1 MTHRFRFTCTRLLP
15 ACALA
20 ALLVGPPGF
29 APSANAADVT
39 YPGSNLD
46 KGPLWNIDNSLF
58 PAGSLSDNVVTINS
72 GNVGGDVYG
81 NDVDAAF
88 SPVSNNTVILSGGSV
103 GGDILGG
110 ANNGAVTDNNVSI
123 SGFGS
128 VLGSVYGGYGAAE
141 GTVNGND
148 VSISDSGSV
157 TGNVLGG
164 YSRSVNSHVIGN
176 TVTISGGTVRDIYGG
191 QSGKGNA
198 LNNRVTLDGAASQT
212 NVIYGG
218 RVEQGTARENAVVMK
233 NGSVTLGIFGGI
245 ATADGGQ
252 AQDNHVTMSGG
263 SVGEHLI
270 GGYVQ
275 NGSGAATGNSVIFN
289 GGSVTENVY
298 GGRSVNGPAQN
309 NSVTMTNGSAN
320 WLLGGYSNSGDAS
333 GNRVEVSGGTLSGGV
348 NGGETTSGNATGNSV
363 DFSNVTATYVQGGYS
378 GSGSATGNSLAL
390 HSGTVQNNAF
400 GGYVDSGS
408 GEASDNSV
416 TFNGGS
422 VTNNIYGGMSAA
434 GLAQNN
440 SVTMTNGSAKWLLG
454 GYSANGNVI
463 GNSVTF
469 NGGSVTNNIYGGMS
483 AAGLA
488 QNNSVTMTNGSAKWL
503 LGGYSA
509 NGNVIGNS
517 VNVSGGTLTG
527 VSGGESN
534 SGSATGNIVSISSG
548 TVQSNV
554 NGGFVAS
561 GSGKATG
568 NIVNISGNADLST
581 ATVAGG
587 ISSSDAFTGNTLN
600 KNSDAA
606 VHIARNF
613 ASVNFGYSGNANIGE
628 LDSTPT
634 GSALSGVTVNT
645 NANNVS
651 FDGVIS
657 GSGPITKT
665 GAGTLILS
673 GTNTYSGGTTISAGT
688 LSIGSDTNIGSGTNT
703 IGNKGTLL
711 LSGNGTYT
719 NDWTLSGAGSAIA
732 TDNNNTLS
740 GVLSGNGGLT
750 KTGAGT
756 LTLTGN
762 NTYAGGTAINDG
774 TLKGNIASGTD
785 LSIAASAIY
794 DGDNKARS
802 VGGLNG
808 GGKIL
813 NTDGL
818 TVQSGDFAG
827 IIDNSNTSLL
837 KNGAGTLT
845 LTGNNAYTG
854 STTISEGTLKGNI
867 ASGTDLSIAAS
878 AIYDGDNK
886 ARSVGGLNGGGK
898 ILNTSGLTV
907 QSGTFGGVI
916 DNSNTSLIKTGAGT
930 LTLTGN
936 NAYTGGTTISEGTL
950 KGNIASGTDLSIAA
964 SATYDGDNKARS
976 VGDLNGGGN
985 IFNTD
990 GLTVQSGTFDGVI
1003 DNSNTSLTKTGAG
1016 TLTLTGNNA
1025 YTGSTTISEGT
1036 LKGNIASG
1044 TDLSI
1049 AASATYDGANKAR
1062 SVGGLNGGGKILNTD
1077 GLTVQS
1083 GTFGGVIGNS
1093 NTSLIKTGAGTL
1105 TLTGTNAYTGS
1116 TTISEGTL
1124 KGNIASGT
1132 DLSIADSATYDGDN
1146 KARSVGGLNGAG
1158 NILNTDG
1165 LTVQSGDFAG
1175 SIDNSNS
1182 GLTKTGA
1189 GTLTLSGTNTYTG
1202 MTTVRSGTLALGSD
1216 LTSNQLT
1223 LYGGT
1228 VFDRGSHNHSLDNG
1242 ILSVNGANGQ
1252 SAMYKGDL
1260 SARNATLNFIS
1271 PVHPTQP
1278 LLRVTGDADVS
1289 GSACNVGLAGG
1300 TSLASGSTL
1309 TLLEVDPDKTLTAN
1323 NLQRGNGIVQ
1333 IGSTVAHDI
1342 TADVNLDPT
1351 TRRLNAVTAQV
1362 SPGRATDQSKAL
1374 SEGFLGGLALNLQGA
1389 DLVAGRGMDSAVR
1402 ASSGTDDAERH
1413 GFAGFGA
1420 LSGGSLRYNTGSH
1433 LDMNSLSLLTGLAW
1447 GIDLAPGRLTL
1458 GAFFEYG
1465 NGSYDTHNS
1474 FTNAASV
1481 DGDGNAY
1488 YLGGGILA
1496 RMDFVNIGP
1505 GRFYAEASGRA
1516 GKTHNEYDSSD
1527 LRDAAGRKADYDSS
1541 SPYYGLHFGTGYV
1554 WNINDAATLD
1564 LYGKYF
1570 WTRQQGDSVGLST
1583 GEHLS
1588 FDDINSSRLRFGGRF
1603 AYILNEH
1610 VAPYIGAAW
1619 EHEFD
1624 GKARAKTNGF
1634 DIDAP
1639 NLRGNTGIGE
1649 LGLSLTPSADLPLTI
1664 DLGVQGYTGKHEG
1677 VTGSLMVKWEF

>member
-46 KGPLWNIDNSLF
+46 KGPLWNIGNSLF

-320 WLLGGYSNSGDAS
+320 WLLGGYSDSGDVS
-333 GNRVEVSGGTLSGGV
+333 GNSVNVSGGTLSGGV

-463 GNSVTF
+463 GNSV
-469 NGGSVTNNIYGGMS
+469 
-483 AAGLA
+483 
-488 QNNSVTMTNGSAKWL
+488 
-503 LGGYSA
+503 
-509 NGNVIGNS
+509 
-517 VNVSGGTLTG
+517 NVSGGTLTG

-534 SGSATGNIVSISSG
+534 SGSATGNIVSISGG

-568 NIVNISGNADLST
+568 NIVNISGNADLSG
-581 ATVAGG
+581 AVVAGG
-587 ISSSDAFTGNTLN
+587 SSPDGDAFTDNTLN

-606 VHIARNF
+606 VHLARNF
-613 ASVNFGYSGNANIGE
+613 ASVNFGYSGTANIGE

-657 GSGPITKT
+657 GSGSITKT

-756 LTLTGN
+756 LTL
-762 NTYAGGTAINDG
+762 
-774 TLKGNIASGTD
+774 
-785 LSIAASAIY
+785 
-794 DGDNKARS
+794 
-802 VGGLNG
+802 
-808 GGKIL
+808 
-813 NTDGL
+813 
-818 TVQSGDFAG
+818 
-827 IIDNSNTSLL
+827 
-837 KNGAGTLT
+837 
-845 LTGNNAYTG
+845 
-854 STTISEGTLKGNI
+854 
-867 ASGTDLSIAAS
+867 
-878 AIYDGDNK
+878 
-886 ARSVGGLNGGGK
+886 
-898 ILNTSGLTV
+898 
-907 QSGTFGGVI
+907 
-916 DNSNTSLIKTGAGT
+916 
-930 LTLTGN
+930 
-936 NAYTGGTTISEGTL
+936 
-950 KGNIASGTDLSIAA
+950 
-964 SATYDGDNKARS
+964 
-976 VGDLNGGGN
+976 
-985 IFNTD
+985 
-990 GLTVQSGTFDGVI
+990 
-1003 DNSNTSLTKTGAG
+1003 
-1016 TLTLTGNNA
+1016 
-1025 YTGSTTISEGT
+1025 
-1036 LKGNIASG
+1036 
-1044 TDLSI
+1044 
-1049 AASATYDGANKAR
+1049 
-1062 SVGGLNGGGKILNTD
+1062 
-1077 GLTVQS
+1077 
-1083 GTFGGVIGNS
+1083 
-1093 NTSLIKTGAGTL
+1093 
-1105 TLTGTNAYTGS
+1105 
-1116 TTISEGTL
+1116 
-1124 KGNIASGT
+1124 
-1132 DLSIADSATYDGDN
+1132 
-1146 KARSVGGLNGAG
+1146 
-1158 NILNTDG
+1158 
-1165 LTVQSGDFAG
+1165 
-1175 SIDNSNS
+1175 
-1182 GLTKTGA
+1182 
-1189 GTLTLSGTNTYTG
+1189 SGTNTYTG
-1202 MTTVRSGTLALGSD
+1202 MTTVRSGTLALGSE

-1242 ILSVNGANGQ
+1242 ILSVNGVNGQ

-1278 LLRVTGDADVS
+1278 LLRVTGDTDVS

-1342 TADVNLDPT
+1342 NADVNLDPT
-1351 TRRLNAVTAQV
+1351 TRRLNALTAQV

-1413 GFAGFGA
+1413 DFAGFGA

>member
-148 VSISDSGSV
+148 VSIFDSGSV

-198 LNNRVTLDGAASQT
+198 LNNSVTLDGAVSQA

-320 WLLGGYSNSGDAS
+320 WLLGGYSDSGDVS
-333 GNRVEVSGGTLSGGV
+333 GNSVNVSGGTLSGGV

-463 GNSVTF
+463 GNS
-469 NGGSVTNNIYGGMS
+469 I
-483 AAGLA
+483 
-488 QNNSVTMTNGSAKWL
+488 
-503 LGGYSA
+503 
-509 NGNVIGNS
+509 
-517 VNVSGGTLTG
+517 NVSGGTLTG

-534 SGSATGNIVSISSG
+534 SGSATGNIVSISGG

-657 GSGPITKT
+657 GSGSITKA

-750 KTGAGT
+750 K
-756 LTLTGN
+756 
-762 NTYAGGTAINDG
+762 
-774 TLKGNIASGTD
+774 K
-785 LSIAASAIY
+785 
-794 DGDNKARS
+794 
-802 VGGLNG
+802 G
-808 GGKIL
+808 GGI
-813 NTDGL
+813 
-818 TVQSGDFAG
+818 
-827 IIDNSNTSLL
+827 
-837 KNGAGTLT
+837 LT

-898 ILNTSGLTV
+898 ILNT
-907 QSGTFGGVI
+907 
-916 DNSNTSLIKTGAGT
+916 
-930 LTLTGN
+930 
-936 NAYTGGTTISEGTL
+936 
-950 KGNIASGTDLSIAA
+950 
-964 SATYDGDNKARS
+964 
-976 VGDLNGGGN
+976 
-985 IFNTD
+985 
-990 GLTVQSGTFDGVI
+990 
-1003 DNSNTSLTKTGAG
+1003 
-1016 TLTLTGNNA
+1016 
-1025 YTGSTTISEGT
+1025 
-1036 LKGNIASG
+1036 
-1044 TDLSI
+1044 
-1049 AASATYDGANKAR
+1049 
-1062 SVGGLNGGGKILNTD
+1062 
-1077 GLTVQS
+1077 
-1083 GTFGGVIGNS
+1083 
-1093 NTSLIKTGAGTL
+1093 
-1105 TLTGTNAYTGS
+1105 
-1116 TTISEGTL
+1116 
-1124 KGNIASGT
+1124 
-1132 DLSIADSATYDGDN
+1132 
-1146 KARSVGGLNGAG
+1146 
-1158 NILNTDG
+1158 DG

-1175 SIDNSNS
+1175 IIDNRNTS
-1182 GLTKTGA
+1182 LTKTGA

-1228 VFDRGSHNHSLDNG
+1228 VFDRGSHNHNLDNG
-1242 ILSVNGANGQ
+1242 ILSVNGANSQ
-1252 SAMYKGDL
+1252 NAMYKGDL
-1260 SARNATLNFIS
+1260 SAWNATLNFIY

-1289 GSACNVGLAGG
+1289 GSTYNVGLSGG
-1300 TSLASGSTL
+1300 TSLAAGSTL
-1309 TLLEVDPDKTLTAN
+1309 TLLEVGAGKMLTAN
-1323 NLQRGNGIVQ
+1323 NLRKGGGIVQ

-1342 TADVNLDPT
+1342 TTDVALDPT
-1351 TRRLNAVTAQV
+1351 TGRLNAVTAQV

-1374 SEGFLGGLALNLQGA
+1374 PKGFLGGLALNLQGA

-1624 GKARAKTNGF
+1624 GKARARTNGF

-1649 LGLSLTPSADLPLTI
+1649 LGLSLTPSADLPLTV

>member
-1 MTHRFRFTCTRLLP
+1 M
-15 ACALA
+15 
-20 ALLVGPPGF
+20 
-29 APSANAADVT
+29 
-39 YPGSNLD
+39 
-46 KGPLWNIDNSLF
+46 
-58 PAGSLSDNVVTINS
+58 VTINS

-198 LNNRVTLDGAASQT
+198 LNNRVTLDGAASQA

-275 NGSGAATGNSVIFN
+275 NGNGAATGNSVIFN

-309 NSVTMTNGSAN
+309 NSVTMTNGSAK

-378 GSGSATGNSLAL
+378 GSGSATGNSLAIR
-390 HSGTVQNNAF
+390 SGTVQNNAF

-408 GEASDNSV
+408 GEAS
-416 TFNGGS
+416 
-422 VTNNIYGGMSAA
+422 
-434 GLAQNN
+434 
-440 SVTMTNGSAKWLLG
+440 
-454 GYSANGNVI
+454 

-534 SGSATGNIVSISSG
+534 SGSATGNIVSISGG

-568 NIVNISGNADLST
+568 NIVNISGNADLSG
-581 ATVAGG
+581 AVVAGG
-587 ISSSDAFTGNTLN
+587 SSPDGDAFTDNTLN

-606 VHIARNF
+606 VHLARNF
-613 ASVNFGYSGNANIGE
+613 ASVNFGYSGTANIGE

-657 GSGPITKT
+657 GSGSITKT

-756 LTLTGN
+756 LTL
-762 NTYAGGTAINDG
+762 
-774 TLKGNIASGTD
+774 
-785 LSIAASAIY
+785 
-794 DGDNKARS
+794 
-802 VGGLNG
+802 
-808 GGKIL
+808 
-813 NTDGL
+813 
-818 TVQSGDFAG
+818 
-827 IIDNSNTSLL
+827 
-837 KNGAGTLT
+837 
-845 LTGNNAYTG
+845 
-854 STTISEGTLKGNI
+854 
-867 ASGTDLSIAAS
+867 
-878 AIYDGDNK
+878 
-886 ARSVGGLNGGGK
+886 
-898 ILNTSGLTV
+898 
-907 QSGTFGGVI
+907 
-916 DNSNTSLIKTGAGT
+916 
-930 LTLTGN
+930 
-936 NAYTGGTTISEGTL
+936 
-950 KGNIASGTDLSIAA
+950 
-964 SATYDGDNKARS
+964 
-976 VGDLNGGGN
+976 
-985 IFNTD
+985 
-990 GLTVQSGTFDGVI
+990 
-1003 DNSNTSLTKTGAG
+1003 
-1016 TLTLTGNNA
+1016 
-1025 YTGSTTISEGT
+1025 
-1036 LKGNIASG
+1036 
-1044 TDLSI
+1044 
-1049 AASATYDGANKAR
+1049 
-1062 SVGGLNGGGKILNTD
+1062 
-1077 GLTVQS
+1077 
-1083 GTFGGVIGNS
+1083 
-1093 NTSLIKTGAGTL
+1093 
-1105 TLTGTNAYTGS
+1105 
-1116 TTISEGTL
+1116 
-1124 KGNIASGT
+1124 
-1132 DLSIADSATYDGDN
+1132 
-1146 KARSVGGLNGAG
+1146 
-1158 NILNTDG
+1158 
-1165 LTVQSGDFAG
+1165 
-1175 SIDNSNS
+1175 
-1182 GLTKTGA
+1182 
-1189 GTLTLSGTNTYTG
+1189 SGTNTYTG
-1202 MTTVRSGTLALGSD
+1202 MTTVRSGTLALGSE

-1242 ILSVNGANGQ
+1242 ILSVNGVNGQ

-1278 LLRVTGDADVS
+1278 LLRVTGDTDVS
-1289 GSACNVGLAGG
+1289 GSAYNVGLSGG
-1300 TSLASGSTL
+1300 TSLAAGSTL
-1309 TLLEVDPDKTLTAN
+1309 TLLEVGAGKMLTAN
-1323 NLQRGNGIVQ
+1323 NLRKGGGIVQ

-1342 TADVNLDPT
+1342 TTDVALDPT
-1351 TRRLNAVTAQV
+1351 TGRLSAVTAQV

-1624 GKARAKTNGF
+1624 GKARARTNGF

-1649 LGLSLTPSADLPLTI
+1649 LGLSLTPSADLPLTV

>member
-39 YPGSNLD
+39 YPGSSLD
-46 KGPLWNIDNSLF
+46 KSPLWQAINDCLF
-58 PAGSLSDNVVTINS
+58 PAGSLSDNNVTINS
-72 GNVGGDVYG
+72 GNVNGDVYG

-110 ANNGAVTDNNVSI
+110 ANNGAVTGNKVSI

-141 GTVNGND
+141 GTVSGNN
-148 VSISDSGSV
+148 VSIFDSGSV
-157 TGNVLGG
+157 NRNVLGG

-198 LNNRVTLDGAASQT
+198 LNNSVTLDGAASQA

-309 NSVTMTNGSAN
+309 NSVTMTNGSAK

-333 GNRVEVSGGTLSGGV
+333 GNSVNVSGGTLSGGV

-378 GSGSATGNSLAL
+378 GSGSATGNSLAIR
-390 HSGTVQNNAF
+390 SGTVQNNAF

-408 GEASDNSV
+408 GEAS
-416 TFNGGS
+416 
-422 VTNNIYGGMSAA
+422 
-434 GLAQNN
+434 
-440 SVTMTNGSAKWLLG
+440 
-454 GYSANGNVI
+454 

-488 QNNSVTMTNGSAKWL
+488 QSNSVIMTNGSANWL
-503 LGGYSA
+503 LGGYSDS
-509 NGNVIGNS
+509 GDVSGNS

-534 SGSATGNIVSISSG
+534 SGSATGNIVSISGG

-568 NIVNISGNADLST
+568 NIVNISGNTDLST

-613 ASVNFGYSGNANIGE
+613 ASVIFGYSGTANIGE

-657 GSGPITKT
+657 GSGSITKA

-688 LSIGSDTNIGSGTNT
+688 LSIVSDTNIGSGTNT
-703 IGNKGTLL
+703 IGTKGTLL

-750 KTGAGT
+750 KTGTGT

-785 LSIAASAIY
+785 LSIAAGAIY

-802 VGGLNG
+802 VDGLNG
-808 GGKIL
+808 GGKLL
-813 NTDGL
+813 NTSGL

-827 IIDNSNTSLL
+827 IIDNSNTS
-837 KNGAGTLT
+837 
-845 LTGNNAYTG
+845 
-854 STTISEGTLKGNI
+854 
-867 ASGTDLSIAAS
+867 
-878 AIYDGDNK
+878 
-886 ARSVGGLNGGGK
+886 
-898 ILNTSGLTV
+898 
-907 QSGTFGGVI
+907 
-916 DNSNTSLIKTGAGT
+916 
-930 LTLTGN
+930 
-936 NAYTGGTTISEGTL
+936 
-950 KGNIASGTDLSIAA
+950 
-964 SATYDGDNKARS
+964 
-976 VGDLNGGGN
+976 
-985 IFNTD
+985 
-990 GLTVQSGTFDGVI
+990 
-1003 DNSNTSLTKTGAG
+1003 
-1016 TLTLTGNNA
+1016 
-1025 YTGSTTISEGT
+1025 
-1036 LKGNIASG
+1036 
-1044 TDLSI
+1044 
-1049 AASATYDGANKAR
+1049 
-1062 SVGGLNGGGKILNTD
+1062 
-1077 GLTVQS
+1077 
-1083 GTFGGVIGNS
+1083 
-1093 NTSLIKTGAGTL
+1093 
-1105 TLTGTNAYTGS
+1105 
-1116 TTISEGTL
+1116 
-1124 KGNIASGT
+1124 
-1132 DLSIADSATYDGDN
+1132 
-1146 KARSVGGLNGAG
+1146 
-1158 NILNTDG
+1158 
-1165 LTVQSGDFAG
+1165 
-1175 SIDNSNS
+1175 
-1182 GLTKTGA
+1182 LTKTGA

-1624 GKARAKTNGF
+1624 GKARATTNGF

-1639 NLRGNTGIGE
+1639 NLHGNTGIGE
-1649 LGLSLTPSADLPLTI
+1649 LGISLTPSADLPLTI

>member
-110 ANNGAVTDNNVSI
+110 ANNGAVTDNNVAI

-148 VSISDSGSV
+148 VSIFDSGSV

-263 SVGEHLI
+263 AVGEHLI

-320 WLLGGYSNSGDAS
+320 WLLGGYSDSGDVS
-333 GNRVEVSGGTLSGGV
+333 GNSVNVSGGTLSGGV

-378 GSGSATGNSLAL
+378 GSGSATGNSLAIR
-390 HSGTVQNNAF
+390 SGTVQNNAF

-408 GEASDNSV
+408 GEASGNSV

-422 VTNNIYGGMSAA
+422 VANNIYGGMSAA
-434 GLAQNN
+434 GLVQSN
-440 SVTMTNGSAKWLLG
+440 SVIMTNGSAKWLLG
-454 GYSANGNVI
+454 GYS
-463 GNSVTF
+463 NSGDV
-469 NGGSVTNNIYGGMS
+469 S
-483 AAGLA
+483 
-488 QNNSVTMTNGSAKWL
+488 
-503 LGGYSA
+503 
-509 NGNVIGNS
+509 GNS

-534 SGSATGNIVSISSG
+534 SGSATGNIVSISGG

-657 GSGPITKT
+657 GSGSITKT

-785 LSIAASAIY
+785 LSIAASATY

-827 IIDNSNTSLL
+827 IIDNSNTSLT
-837 KNGAGTLT
+837 KTGAGTLT

-854 STTISEGTLKGNI
+854 STTIS
-867 ASGTDLSIAAS
+867 D
-878 AIYDGDNK
+878 
-886 ARSVGGLNGGGK
+886 
-898 ILNTSGLTV
+898 
-907 QSGTFGGVI
+907 
-916 DNSNTSLIKTGAGT
+916 
-930 LTLTGN
+930 
-936 NAYTGGTTISEGTL
+936 GTL

-976 VGDLNGGGN
+976 VGGLNGGGK
-985 IFNTD
+985 ILNTD
-990 GLTVQSGTFDGVI
+990 GLTVQNGTFGGVI

-1016 TLTLTGNNA
+1016 TLTLTRNNA
-1025 YTGSTTISEGT
+1025 YTGGTTISEGT

-1049 AASATYDGANKAR
+1049 AASTTYDGDNKAR
-1062 SVGGLNGGGKILNTD
+1062 SVGDLNGGGNILNTDGLTVQSGTFGGVIGNSNTSLIKTGAGTLTLTGTNAYTGGTTISEGTLKGNIASGTDLSIAASTTYDGDNKARSVGDLNGGGNILNTD

-1351 TRRLNAVTAQV
+1351 IGRLSAVTAQV

>member
-46 KGPLWNIDNSLF
+46 KGPLWNIGNSLF

-320 WLLGGYSNSGDAS
+320 WLLGGYSNSGDVS
-333 GNRVEVSGGTLSGGV
+333 GNSVNVSGGTLSGGV

-378 GSGSATGNSLAL
+378 GSGSATGNSLAIR
-390 HSGTVQNNAF
+390 SGTVQNNAF

-408 GEASDNSV
+408 GEASGNSV

-422 VTNNIYGGMSAA
+422 VANNIYGGMSAA
-434 GLAQNN
+434 GLVQSN
-440 SVTMTNGSAKWLLG
+440 SVIMTNGSAKWLLG
-454 GYSANGNVI
+454 GYS
-463 GNSVTF
+463 NSGDV
-469 NGGSVTNNIYGGMS
+469 S
-483 AAGLA
+483 
-488 QNNSVTMTNGSAKWL
+488 
-503 LGGYSA
+503 
-509 NGNVIGNS
+509 GNS

-534 SGSATGNIVSISSG
+534 SGSATGNIVSISGG

-657 GSGPITKT
+657 GSGSITKA

-756 LTLTGN
+756 LTL
-762 NTYAGGTAINDG
+762 
-774 TLKGNIASGTD
+774 
-785 LSIAASAIY
+785 
-794 DGDNKARS
+794 
-802 VGGLNG
+802 
-808 GGKIL
+808 
-813 NTDGL
+813 
-818 TVQSGDFAG
+818 
-827 IIDNSNTSLL
+827 
-837 KNGAGTLT
+837 
-845 LTGNNAYTG
+845 
-854 STTISEGTLKGNI
+854 
-867 ASGTDLSIAAS
+867 
-878 AIYDGDNK
+878 
-886 ARSVGGLNGGGK
+886 
-898 ILNTSGLTV
+898 
-907 QSGTFGGVI
+907 
-916 DNSNTSLIKTGAGT
+916 
-930 LTLTGN
+930 
-936 NAYTGGTTISEGTL
+936 
-950 KGNIASGTDLSIAA
+950 
-964 SATYDGDNKARS
+964 
-976 VGDLNGGGN
+976 
-985 IFNTD
+985 
-990 GLTVQSGTFDGVI
+990 
-1003 DNSNTSLTKTGAG
+1003 
-1016 TLTLTGNNA
+1016 
-1025 YTGSTTISEGT
+1025 
-1036 LKGNIASG
+1036 
-1044 TDLSI
+1044 
-1049 AASATYDGANKAR
+1049 
-1062 SVGGLNGGGKILNTD
+1062 
-1077 GLTVQS
+1077 
-1083 GTFGGVIGNS
+1083 
-1093 NTSLIKTGAGTL
+1093 
-1105 TLTGTNAYTGS
+1105 
-1116 TTISEGTL
+1116 
-1124 KGNIASGT
+1124 
-1132 DLSIADSATYDGDN
+1132 
-1146 KARSVGGLNGAG
+1146 
-1158 NILNTDG
+1158 
-1165 LTVQSGDFAG
+1165 
-1175 SIDNSNS
+1175 
-1182 GLTKTGA
+1182 
-1189 GTLTLSGTNTYTG
+1189 SGTNTYTG

-1228 VFDRGSHNHSLDNG
+1228 VFDRGSHNHNLDNG

-1252 SAMYKGDL
+1252 NAMYKGDL

-1271 PVHPTQP
+1271 PVQPTQP

-1289 GSACNVGLAGG
+1289 GSAYNVGLSGG
-1300 TSLASGSTL
+1300 TSLAAGSTL
-1309 TLLEVDPDKTLTAN
+1309 TLLEVGAGKMLTAN
-1323 NLQRGNGIVQ
+1323 NLRKGGGIVQ

-1342 TADVNLDPT
+1342 TTDVALDPT
-1351 TRRLNAVTAQV
+1351 TGRLSAVTAQV

-1624 GKARAKTNGF
+1624 GKARARTNGF

>member
-1 MTHRFRFTCTRLLP
+1 M
-15 ACALA
+15 
-20 ALLVGPPGF
+20 
-29 APSANAADVT
+29 
-39 YPGSNLD
+39 
-46 KGPLWNIDNSLF
+46 
-58 PAGSLSDNVVTINS
+58 
-72 GNVGGDVYG
+72 
-81 NDVDAAF
+81 
-88 SPVSNNTVILSGGSV
+88 
-103 GGDILGG
+103 
-110 ANNGAVTDNNVSI
+110 
-123 SGFGS
+123 
-128 VLGSVYGGYGAAE
+128 
-141 GTVNGND
+141 
-148 VSISDSGSV
+148 
-157 TGNVLGG
+157 
-164 YSRSVNSHVIGN
+164 
-176 TVTISGGTVRDIYGG
+176 
-191 QSGKGNA
+191 
-198 LNNRVTLDGAASQT
+198 
-212 NVIYGG
+212 
-218 RVEQGTARENAVVMK
+218 
-233 NGSVTLGIFGGI
+233 
-245 ATADGGQ
+245 
-252 AQDNHVTMSGG
+252 
-263 SVGEHLI
+263 
-270 GGYVQ
+270 
-275 NGSGAATGNSVIFN
+275 
-289 GGSVTENVY
+289 
-298 GGRSVNGPAQN
+298 
-309 NSVTMTNGSAN
+309 
-320 WLLGGYSNSGDAS
+320 
-333 GNRVEVSGGTLSGGV
+333 
-348 NGGETTSGNATGNSV
+348 
-363 DFSNVTATYVQGGYS
+363 
-378 GSGSATGNSLAL
+378 
-390 HSGTVQNNAF
+390 
-400 GGYVDSGS
+400 DSGS

-463 GNSVTF
+463 GNS
-469 NGGSVTNNIYGGMS
+469 I
-483 AAGLA
+483 
-488 QNNSVTMTNGSAKWL
+488 
-503 LGGYSA
+503 
-509 NGNVIGNS
+509 
-517 VNVSGGTLTG
+517 NVSG
-527 VSGGESN
+527 
-534 SGSATGNIVSISSG
+534 G

-657 GSGPITKT
+657 GSGSITKA

-673 GTNTYSGGTTISAGT
+673 GTNTYSDGTTISAGT

-785 LSIAASAIY
+785 LSIADSAIY

-808 GGKIL
+808 AGKIL
-813 NTDGL
+813 NTNGL

-867 ASGTDLSIAAS
+867 ASGTDLSIVDNAT
-878 AIYDGDNK
+878 YDGDNK
-886 ARSVGGLNGGGK
+886 ARSVGGLNGGG
-898 ILNTSGLTV
+898 N
-907 QSGTFGGVI
+907 
-916 DNSNTSLIKTGAGT
+916 
-930 LTLTGN
+930 
-936 NAYTGGTTISEGTL
+936 
-950 KGNIASGTDLSIAA
+950 
-964 SATYDGDNKARS
+964 
-976 VGDLNGGGN
+976 
-985 IFNTD
+985 
-990 GLTVQSGTFDGVI
+990 
-1003 DNSNTSLTKTGAG
+1003 
-1016 TLTLTGNNA
+1016 
-1025 YTGSTTISEGT
+1025 
-1036 LKGNIASG
+1036 
-1044 TDLSI
+1044 
-1049 AASATYDGANKAR
+1049 
-1062 SVGGLNGGGKILNTD
+1062 ILNTD

-1132 DLSIADSATYDGDN
+1132 DLSIADSAIYDGDN
-1146 KARSVGGLNGAG
+1146 KARSVGGLNGGGNIFNTDGLTVQSGTFGGVIDNSNTSLIKTGAG
-1158 NILNTDG
+1158 TLTLTGNNAYTGGTTINAGTLKGNIASGTDLSIAASAIYDGDNKARSVGGLNGGGKILNTDG

-1175 SIDNSNS
+1175 SIDNSNTS
-1182 GLTKTGA
+1182 LTKTGA

-1202 MTTVRSGTLALGSD
+1202 MTTVRSGTLALGSE

-1242 ILSVNGANGQ
+1242 ILSVNGVNGQ

-1278 LLRVTGDADVS
+1278 LLRVTGDTDVS

-1309 TLLEVDPDKTLTAN
+1309 PLLEVDPDKTLTAN

-1342 TADVNLDPT
+1342 NADVNLDPT
-1351 TRRLNAVTAQV
+1351 TRRLNALTAQV

-1374 SEGFLGGLALNLQGA
+1374 PEGFLGGLALNLQGA

-1496 RMDFVNIGP
+1496 RMDFVNTGP

-1624 GKARAKTNGF
+1624 GKARARTNGF

-1649 LGLSLTPSADLPLTI
+1649 LGLSLTPSADLPLTV

>member
-148 VSISDSGSV
+148 VSIFDSGSV

-198 LNNRVTLDGAASQT
+198 LNNSVTLDGAASQA

-263 SVGEHLI
+263 AVGEHLI

-309 NSVTMTNGSAN
+309 NSVTMTNGSAK

-463 GNSVTF
+463 GNSV
-469 NGGSVTNNIYGGMS
+469 NI
-483 AAGLA
+483 
-488 QNNSVTMTNGSAKWL
+488 
-503 LGGYSA
+503 
-509 NGNVIGNS
+509 
-517 VNVSGGTLTG
+517 SGGTLTG

-534 SGSATGNIVSISSG
+534 SGSATGNIVSISGG

-657 GSGPITKT
+657 GSGSITKT

-688 LSIGSDTNIGSGTNT
+688 LKGNIASGTDLS
-703 IGNKGTLL
+703 IADSAIYDGDNKARSVGGL
-711 LSGNGTYT
+711 N
-719 NDWTLSGAGSAIA
+719 GAGKIL
-732 TDNNNTLS
+732 NT
-740 GVLSGNGGLT
+740 NGLT
-750 KTGAGT
+750 VQSGDFAGIIDNSNTSLLKNGAGT

-762 NTYAGGTAINDG
+762 NAYTGSTTISEG
-774 TLKGNIASGTD
+774 TLKGSIASGTD

-827 IIDNSNTSLL
+827 IIDNSNTSLT
-837 KNGAGTLT
+837 KTGAGTLT

-854 STTISEGTLKGNI
+854 STTISDGTLKGNI
-867 ASGTDLSIAAS
+867 ASGTDLSIADS
-878 AIYDGDNK
+878 ATYDGDNK
-886 ARSVGGLNGGGK
+886 ARSVGGLNGDGK
-898 ILNTSGLTV
+898 ILNTDGLTV
-907 QSGTFGGVI
+907 QNGTFGGVI
-916 DNSNTSLIKTGAGT
+916 DNSNTSLTKTGAGT
-930 LTLTGN
+930 LTLTRN

-950 KGNIASGTDLSIAA
+950 KGNIASGTDLSIVDN
-964 SATYDGDNKARS
+964 ATYDGDNKARS
-976 VGDLNGGGN
+976 VGGLNGGGN
-985 IFNTD
+985 
-990 GLTVQSGTFDGVI
+990 
-1003 DNSNTSLTKTGAG
+1003 
-1016 TLTLTGNNA
+1016 
-1025 YTGSTTISEGT
+1025 
-1036 LKGNIASG
+1036 
-1044 TDLSI
+1044 
-1049 AASATYDGANKAR
+1049 
-1062 SVGGLNGGGKILNTD
+1062 ILNTD

-1105 TLTGTNAYTGS
+1105 TLTGTNAYTGG

-1132 DLSIADSATYDGDN
+1132 DLSIADSATYDGAN
-1146 KARSVGGLNGAG
+1146 KARSVGGLNGG
-1158 NILNTDG
+1158 GKILNTNG

-1175 SIDNSNS
+1175 IIDNSNTS
-1182 GLTKTGA
+1182 LLKTGA

-1252 SAMYKGDL
+1252 SSMYKGDL

-1433 LDMNSLSLLTGLAW
+1433 LDMNSLSLLTGLSW

-1624 GKARAKTNGF
+1624 GKARATTNGF

-1639 NLRGNTGIGE
+1639 NLHGNTGIGE
-1649 LGLSLTPSADLPLTI
+1649 LGISLTPSADLPLTV
-1664 DLGVQGYTGKHEG
+1664 DLGVQGYTGKREG

>member
-20 ALLVGPPGF
+20 ALLAGPPGF
-29 APSANAADVT
+29 APSANAADIT
-39 YPGSNLD
+39 YPGSSLD
-46 KGPLWNIDNSLF
+46 KSPLWQAINDCLF
-58 PAGSLSDNVVTINS
+58 PAGSLSDNKVTINS
-72 GNVGGDVYG
+72 GNVSGDVYG

-110 ANNGAVTDNNVSI
+110 ANNGAVTDNKVSI

-148 VSISDSGSV
+148 VSIFDSGSV

-198 LNNRVTLDGAASQT
+198 LNNSVTLDGAASQA

-233 NGSVTLGIFGGI
+233 NGNVALGIFGGI

-263 SVGEHLI
+263 AVGEHLI

-309 NSVTMTNGSAN
+309 NSVTMTNGSAK

-378 GSGSATGNSLAL
+378 GSGSATGNSLAIR
-390 HSGTVQNNAF
+390 SGTVQNNAF

-408 GEASDNSV
+408 GEAS
-416 TFNGGS
+416 
-422 VTNNIYGGMSAA
+422 
-434 GLAQNN
+434 
-440 SVTMTNGSAKWLLG
+440 
-454 GYSANGNVI
+454 

-534 SGSATGNIVSISSG
+534 SGSATGNIVSISGG

-568 NIVNISGNADLST
+568 NIVNISGNADLSG
-581 ATVAGG
+581 AVVAGG
-587 ISSSDAFTGNTLN
+587 SSPDGDAFTDNTLN

-613 ASVNFGYSGNANIGE
+613 ASVNFGYSGTANIGE

-657 GSGPITKT
+657 GSGSITKT

-719 NDWTLSGAGSAIA
+719 NDWTLSGAGSTIA

-740 GVLSGNGGLT
+740 GVLSGNG
-750 KTGAGT
+750 
-756 LTLTGN
+756 
-762 NTYAGGTAINDG
+762 
-774 TLKGNIASGTD
+774 
-785 LSIAASAIY
+785 
-794 DGDNKARS
+794 
-802 VGGLNG
+802 
-808 GGKIL
+808 
-813 NTDGL
+813 
-818 TVQSGDFAG
+818 
-827 IIDNSNTSLL
+827 
-837 KNGAGTLT
+837 
-845 LTGNNAYTG
+845 
-854 STTISEGTLKGNI
+854 
-867 ASGTDLSIAAS
+867 
-878 AIYDGDNK
+878 
-886 ARSVGGLNGGGK
+886 
-898 ILNTSGLTV
+898 
-907 QSGTFGGVI
+907 
-916 DNSNTSLIKTGAGT
+916 
-930 LTLTGN
+930 
-936 NAYTGGTTISEGTL
+936 
-950 KGNIASGTDLSIAA
+950 
-964 SATYDGDNKARS
+964 
-976 VGDLNGGGN
+976 
-985 IFNTD
+985 
-990 GLTVQSGTFDGVI
+990 
-1003 DNSNTSLTKTGAG
+1003 
-1016 TLTLTGNNA
+1016 
-1025 YTGSTTISEGT
+1025 
-1036 LKGNIASG
+1036 
-1044 TDLSI
+1044 
-1049 AASATYDGANKAR
+1049 
-1062 SVGGLNGGGKILNTD
+1062 
-1077 GLTVQS
+1077 
-1083 GTFGGVIGNS
+1083 
-1093 NTSLIKTGAGTL
+1093 
-1105 TLTGTNAYTGS
+1105 
-1116 TTISEGTL
+1116 
-1124 KGNIASGT
+1124 
-1132 DLSIADSATYDGDN
+1132 
-1146 KARSVGGLNGAG
+1146 
-1158 NILNTDG
+1158 
-1165 LTVQSGDFAG
+1165 
-1175 SIDNSNS
+1175 

-1228 VFDRGSHNHSLDNG
+1228 VFNRGSHNHSLDNG

-1603 AYILNEH
+1603 AYILNAH

-1624 GKARAKTNGF
+1624 GKARARTNGF

-1649 LGLSLTPSADLPLTI
+1649 LGLSLTPSTDLPLTV

>member
-110 ANNGAVTDNNVSI
+110 ANNGAVTDNNVAI

-148 VSISDSGSV
+148 VSIFDSGSV

-263 SVGEHLI
+263 AVGEHLI

-320 WLLGGYSNSGDAS
+320 WLLGGYSDSGDVS
-333 GNRVEVSGGTLSGGV
+333 GNSVNVSGGTLSGGV

-378 GSGSATGNSLAL
+378 GSGSATGNSLAIR
-390 HSGTVQNNAF
+390 SGTVQNNAF

-408 GEASDNSV
+408 GEASGNSV

-422 VTNNIYGGMSAA
+422 VANNIYGGMSAA
-434 GLAQNN
+434 GLVQSN
-440 SVTMTNGSAKWLLG
+440 SVIMTNGSAKWLLG
-454 GYSANGNVI
+454 GYS
-463 GNSVTF
+463 NSGDV
-469 NGGSVTNNIYGGMS
+469 S
-483 AAGLA
+483 
-488 QNNSVTMTNGSAKWL
+488 
-503 LGGYSA
+503 
-509 NGNVIGNS
+509 GNS

-534 SGSATGNIVSISSG
+534 SGSATGNIVSISGG

-657 GSGPITKT
+657 GSGSITKT

-794 DGDNKARS
+794 GGDNKAH
-802 VGGLNG
+802 
-808 GGKIL
+808 
-813 NTDGL
+813 
-818 TVQSGDFAG
+818 
-827 IIDNSNTSLL
+827 
-837 KNGAGTLT
+837 
-845 LTGNNAYTG
+845 
-854 STTISEGTLKGNI
+854 
-867 ASGTDLSIAAS
+867 
-878 AIYDGDNK
+878 
-886 ARSVGGLNGGGK
+886 
-898 ILNTSGLTV
+898 
-907 QSGTFGGVI
+907 
-916 DNSNTSLIKTGAGT
+916 
-930 LTLTGN
+930 
-936 NAYTGGTTISEGTL
+936 
-950 KGNIASGTDLSIAA
+950 
-964 SATYDGDNKARS
+964 
-976 VGDLNGGGN
+976 
-985 IFNTD
+985 
-990 GLTVQSGTFDGVI
+990 
-1003 DNSNTSLTKTGAG
+1003 
-1016 TLTLTGNNA
+1016 
-1025 YTGSTTISEGT
+1025 
-1036 LKGNIASG
+1036 
-1044 TDLSI
+1044 
-1049 AASATYDGANKAR
+1049 

-1351 TRRLNAVTAQV
+1351 IGRLSAVTAQV

>member
-46 KGPLWNIDNSLF
+46 KGPLWNIGNSLF
-58 PAGSLSDNVVTINS
+58 PAGSLSDNKVTINS
-72 GNVGGDVYG
+72 GNVSGDVYG

-148 VSISDSGSV
+148 VSIFDSGSV

-198 LNNRVTLDGAASQT
+198 LNNSVTLDGAASQA

-320 WLLGGYSNSGDAS
+320 WLLGGYSDSGDVS
-333 GNRVEVSGGTLSGGV
+333 GNSVNVSGGTLSGGV

-390 HSGTVQNNAF
+390 RSGTVQNNAF

-408 GEASDNSV
+408 GEAS
-416 TFNGGS
+416 
-422 VTNNIYGGMSAA
+422 
-434 GLAQNN
+434 
-440 SVTMTNGSAKWLLG
+440 
-454 GYSANGNVI
+454 

-488 QNNSVTMTNGSAKWL
+488 QSNSVIMTNGSAKWL
-503 LGGYSA
+503 LGGYSD

-534 SGSATGNIVSISSG
+534 SGSATGNIVSISGG

-657 GSGPITKT
+657 GSGSITKT

-756 LTLTGN
+756 LTL
-762 NTYAGGTAINDG
+762 
-774 TLKGNIASGTD
+774 
-785 LSIAASAIY
+785 
-794 DGDNKARS
+794 
-802 VGGLNG
+802 
-808 GGKIL
+808 
-813 NTDGL
+813 
-818 TVQSGDFAG
+818 
-827 IIDNSNTSLL
+827 
-837 KNGAGTLT
+837 
-845 LTGNNAYTG
+845 
-854 STTISEGTLKGNI
+854 
-867 ASGTDLSIAAS
+867 
-878 AIYDGDNK
+878 
-886 ARSVGGLNGGGK
+886 
-898 ILNTSGLTV
+898 
-907 QSGTFGGVI
+907 
-916 DNSNTSLIKTGAGT
+916 
-930 LTLTGN
+930 
-936 NAYTGGTTISEGTL
+936 
-950 KGNIASGTDLSIAA
+950 
-964 SATYDGDNKARS
+964 
-976 VGDLNGGGN
+976 
-985 IFNTD
+985 
-990 GLTVQSGTFDGVI
+990 
-1003 DNSNTSLTKTGAG
+1003 
-1016 TLTLTGNNA
+1016 
-1025 YTGSTTISEGT
+1025 
-1036 LKGNIASG
+1036 
-1044 TDLSI
+1044 
-1049 AASATYDGANKAR
+1049 
-1062 SVGGLNGGGKILNTD
+1062 
-1077 GLTVQS
+1077 
-1083 GTFGGVIGNS
+1083 
-1093 NTSLIKTGAGTL
+1093 
-1105 TLTGTNAYTGS
+1105 
-1116 TTISEGTL
+1116 
-1124 KGNIASGT
+1124 
-1132 DLSIADSATYDGDN
+1132 
-1146 KARSVGGLNGAG
+1146 
-1158 NILNTDG
+1158 
-1165 LTVQSGDFAG
+1165 
-1175 SIDNSNS
+1175 
-1182 GLTKTGA
+1182 
-1189 GTLTLSGTNTYTG
+1189 SGTNTYTG
-1202 MTTVRSGTLALGSD
+1202 MTTVRSGTLALGSE

-1278 LLRVTGDADVS
+1278 LLRVTGDTDVS

-1624 GKARAKTNGF
+1624 GKARATTNGF

-1639 NLRGNTGIGE
+1639 NLHGNTGIGE
-1649 LGLSLTPSADLPLTI
+1649 LGLSLTPSADLPLTV
-1664 DLGVQGYTGKHEG
+1664 DLGVQGYTGKREG

>member
-148 VSISDSGSV
+148 VSIFDSGSV

-198 LNNRVTLDGAASQT
+198 LNNSVTLDGAASQA

-233 NGSVTLGIFGGI
+233 NGSVALGIFGGI
-245 ATADGGQ
+245 ATVDGGQ

-263 SVGEHLI
+263 SVGQHLI

-275 NGSGAATGNSVIFN
+275 SGSGEASGNSVIFN
-289 GGSVTENVY
+289 GGSVTGNVY
-298 GGRSVNGPAQN
+298 GGQSAAGLAQN

-378 GSGSATGNSLAL
+378 GSGSATGNSLAIR
-390 HSGTVQNNAF
+390 SGTVQNNAF

-408 GEASDNSV
+408 GEASGNSV

-422 VTNNIYGGMSAA
+422 VANNIYGGMSAA
-434 GLAQNN
+434 GLVQSNN
-440 SVTMTNGSAKWLLG
+440 VIMTNGSAKWLLG
-454 GYSANGNVI
+454 GYS
-463 GNSVTF
+463 NSGDV
-469 NGGSVTNNIYGGMS
+469 S
-483 AAGLA
+483 
-488 QNNSVTMTNGSAKWL
+488 
-503 LGGYSA
+503 
-509 NGNVIGNS
+509 GNS

-534 SGSATGNIVSISSG
+534 SGSATGNIVSISGG
-548 TVQSNV
+548 TVHGNV

-561 GSGKATG
+561 DNGKATG
-568 NIVNISGNADLST
+568 NIVNISGKADLSG
-581 ATVAGG
+581 AVVAGG
-587 ISSSDAFTGNTLN
+587 SSPDGDAFTDNTLN

-613 ASVNFGYSGNANIGE
+613 ASVNFGYSGTANIGE

-657 GSGPITKT
+657 GSGSITKT

-673 GTNTYSGGTTISAGT
+673 GTNTYSGGTTISAGP
-688 LSIGSDTNIGSGTNT
+688 
-703 IGNKGTLL
+703 
-711 LSGNGTYT
+711 
-719 NDWTLSGAGSAIA
+719 
-732 TDNNNTLS
+732 
-740 GVLSGNGGLT
+740 
-750 KTGAGT
+750 
-756 LTLTGN
+756 
-762 NTYAGGTAINDG
+762 
-774 TLKGNIASGTD
+774 
-785 LSIAASAIY
+785 
-794 DGDNKARS
+794 
-802 VGGLNG
+802 
-808 GGKIL
+808 
-813 NTDGL
+813 
-818 TVQSGDFAG
+818 
-827 IIDNSNTSLL
+827 
-837 KNGAGTLT
+837 
-845 LTGNNAYTG
+845 
-854 STTISEGTLKGNI
+854 
-867 ASGTDLSIAAS
+867 
-878 AIYDGDNK
+878 
-886 ARSVGGLNGGGK
+886 
-898 ILNTSGLTV
+898 
-907 QSGTFGGVI
+907 
-916 DNSNTSLIKTGAGT
+916 
-930 LTLTGN
+930 
-936 NAYTGGTTISEGTL
+936 L

-990 GLTVQSGTFDGVI
+990 GLTVQSGTFGGVI
-1003 DNSNTSLTKTGAG
+1003 DNSNTS
-1016 TLTLTGNNA
+1016 
-1025 YTGSTTISEGT
+1025 
-1036 LKGNIASG
+1036 
-1044 TDLSI
+1044 
-1049 AASATYDGANKAR
+1049 
-1062 SVGGLNGGGKILNTD
+1062 
-1077 GLTVQS
+1077 
-1083 GTFGGVIGNS
+1083 
-1093 NTSLIKTGAGTL
+1093 
-1105 TLTGTNAYTGS
+1105 
-1116 TTISEGTL
+1116 
-1124 KGNIASGT
+1124 
-1132 DLSIADSATYDGDN
+1132 
-1146 KARSVGGLNGAG
+1146 
-1158 NILNTDG
+1158 
-1165 LTVQSGDFAG
+1165 
-1175 SIDNSNS
+1175 
-1182 GLTKTGA
+1182 LTKTGA

-1496 RMDFVNIGP
+1496 RMDFVNTGP

-1624 GKARAKTNGF
+1624 GKARARTNGF

-1649 LGLSLTPSADLPLTI
+1649 LGLSLTPSTDLPLTV

>member
-46 KGPLWNIDNSLF
+46 KGPLWNIGNSLF
-58 PAGSLSDNVVTINS
+58 PAGSLSDNKVTINS
-72 GNVGGDVYG
+72 GNVSGDVYG

-110 ANNGAVTDNNVSI
+110 ANNGAVTGNNVSI

-198 LNNRVTLDGAASQT
+198 LNNSVTLDGAASQA

-245 ATADGGQ
+245 ATVDGGQ

-263 SVGEHLI
+263 AVGEHLI

-275 NGSGAATGNSVIFN
+275 NGNGAATGNSVIFN

-320 WLLGGYSNSGDAS
+320 WLLGGYSDSGDAS

-440 SVTMTNGSAKWLLG
+440 SVIMTNGSA
-454 GYSANGNVI
+454 N
-463 GNSVTF
+463 
-469 NGGSVTNNIYGGMS
+469 
-483 AAGLA
+483 
-488 QNNSVTMTNGSAKWL
+488 WL

-534 SGSATGNIVSISSG
+534 SGSATGNIVSISGG

-657 GSGPITKT
+657 GSGSITKT

-1016 TLTLTGNNA
+1016 TLTL
-1025 YTGSTTISEGT
+1025 
-1036 LKGNIASG
+1036 
-1044 TDLSI
+1044 
-1049 AASATYDGANKAR
+1049 
-1062 SVGGLNGGGKILNTD
+1062 
-1077 GLTVQS
+1077 
-1083 GTFGGVIGNS
+1083 
-1093 NTSLIKTGAGTL
+1093 
-1105 TLTGTNAYTGS
+1105 
-1116 TTISEGTL
+1116 
-1124 KGNIASGT
+1124 
-1132 DLSIADSATYDGDN
+1132 
-1146 KARSVGGLNGAG
+1146 
-1158 NILNTDG
+1158 
-1165 LTVQSGDFAG
+1165 
-1175 SIDNSNS
+1175 
-1182 GLTKTGA
+1182 
-1189 GTLTLSGTNTYTG
+1189 SGTNTYTG

-1242 ILSVNGANGQ
+1242 ILSVNGANSQ

-1289 GSACNVGLAGG
+1289 GSAYNVGLAGG

-1351 TRRLNAVTAQV
+1351 TGRLNAVTAQV

-1374 SEGFLGGLALNLQGA
+1374 PEGFLGGLALNLQGA

-1496 RMDFVNIGP
+1496 RMDFVNTGP

>member
-148 VSISDSGSV
+148 VSIFDSGSV

-164 YSRSVNSHVIGN
+164 YSRSVNSHVIEN

-198 LNNRVTLDGAASQT
+198 LNNSVTLDGAVSQA

-309 NSVTMTNGSAN
+309 NSVTMTNGSA
-320 WLLGGYSNSGDAS
+320 
-333 GNRVEVSGGTLSGGV
+333 
-348 NGGETTSGNATGNSV
+348 
-363 DFSNVTATYVQGGYS
+363 
-378 GSGSATGNSLAL
+378 
-390 HSGTVQNNAF
+390 
-400 GGYVDSGS
+400 
-408 GEASDNSV
+408 
-416 TFNGGS
+416 
-422 VTNNIYGGMSAA
+422 
-434 GLAQNN
+434 
-440 SVTMTNGSAKWLLG
+440 KWLLG

-463 GNSVTF
+463 GNS
-469 NGGSVTNNIYGGMS
+469 I
-483 AAGLA
+483 
-488 QNNSVTMTNGSAKWL
+488 
-503 LGGYSA
+503 
-509 NGNVIGNS
+509 
-517 VNVSGGTLTG
+517 NVSGGTLTG

-534 SGSATGNIVSISSG
+534 SGSATGNIVSISGG

-657 GSGPITKT
+657 GSGSITKA

-673 GTNTYSGGTTISAGT
+673 GTNTYSDGTTISAGT

-785 LSIAASAIY
+785 LSIADSAIY

-808 GGKIL
+808 AGKIL
-813 NTDGL
+813 NTNGL

-867 ASGTDLSIAAS
+867 ASGTDLSIVDNAT
-878 AIYDGDNK
+878 YDGDNK
-886 ARSVGGLNGGGK
+886 ARSVGGLNGGGN
-898 ILNTSGLTV
+898 ILNTDGLTV

-936 NAYTGGTTISEGTL
+936 NAYTGGTTINAGTL

-964 SATYDGDNKARS
+964 SAIYDGD
-976 VGDLNGGGN
+976 
-985 IFNTD
+985 
-990 GLTVQSGTFDGVI
+990 
-1003 DNSNTSLTKTGAG
+1003 
-1016 TLTLTGNNA
+1016 
-1025 YTGSTTISEGT
+1025 
-1036 LKGNIASG
+1036 
-1044 TDLSI
+1044 
-1049 AASATYDGANKAR
+1049 NKAR

-1083 GTFGGVIGNS
+1083 G
-1093 NTSLIKTGAGTL
+1093 
-1105 TLTGTNAYTGS
+1105 
-1116 TTISEGTL
+1116 
-1124 KGNIASGT
+1124 
-1132 DLSIADSATYDGDN
+1132 
-1146 KARSVGGLNGAG
+1146 
-1158 NILNTDG
+1158 
-1165 LTVQSGDFAG
+1165 DFAG
-1175 SIDNSNS
+1175 SIDNSNTS
-1182 GLTKTGA
+1182 LTKTGA

-1202 MTTVRSGTLALGSD
+1202 MTTVRSGTLALGSE

-1242 ILSVNGANGQ
+1242 ILSVNGVNGQ

-1278 LLRVTGDADVS
+1278 LLRVTGDTDVS

-1309 TLLEVDPDKTLTAN
+1309 PLLEVDPDKTLTAN

-1342 TADVNLDPT
+1342 NADVNLDPT
-1351 TRRLNAVTAQV
+1351 TRRLNALTAQV

-1374 SEGFLGGLALNLQGA
+1374 PEGFLGGLALNLQGA

-1496 RMDFVNIGP
+1496 RMDFVNTGP

-1624 GKARAKTNGF
+1624 GKARARTNGF

-1649 LGLSLTPSADLPLTI
+1649 LGLSLTPSADLPLTV

>member
-148 VSISDSGSV
+148 VSIFDSGSV

-263 SVGEHLI
+263 AVGEHLI

-320 WLLGGYSNSGDAS
+320 WLLGGYSDSGDVS
-333 GNRVEVSGGTLSGGV
+333 GNSVNVSGGTLSGGV

-378 GSGSATGNSLAL
+378 GSGSATGNSLAIR
-390 HSGTVQNNAF
+390 SGTVQNNAF

-408 GEASDNSV
+408 GEASD
-416 TFNGGS
+416 
-422 VTNNIYGGMSAA
+422 
-434 GLAQNN
+434 
-440 SVTMTNGSAKWLLG
+440 
-454 GYSANGNVI
+454 
-463 GNSVTF
+463 NSVTF

-534 SGSATGNIVSISSG
+534 SGSATGNIVSISGG

-568 NIVNISGNADLST
+568 NIVNISGNADLSG
-581 ATVAGG
+581 AVVAGG
-587 ISSSDAFTGNTLN
+587 SSPDGDAFTDNTLN

-606 VHIARNF
+606 VHLARNF
-613 ASVNFGYSGNANIGE
+613 ASVNFGYSGTANIGE

-657 GSGPITKT
+657 GSGSITKT

-756 LTLTGN
+756 LTL
-762 NTYAGGTAINDG
+762 
-774 TLKGNIASGTD
+774 
-785 LSIAASAIY
+785 
-794 DGDNKARS
+794 
-802 VGGLNG
+802 
-808 GGKIL
+808 
-813 NTDGL
+813 
-818 TVQSGDFAG
+818 
-827 IIDNSNTSLL
+827 
-837 KNGAGTLT
+837 
-845 LTGNNAYTG
+845 
-854 STTISEGTLKGNI
+854 
-867 ASGTDLSIAAS
+867 
-878 AIYDGDNK
+878 
-886 ARSVGGLNGGGK
+886 
-898 ILNTSGLTV
+898 
-907 QSGTFGGVI
+907 
-916 DNSNTSLIKTGAGT
+916 
-930 LTLTGN
+930 
-936 NAYTGGTTISEGTL
+936 
-950 KGNIASGTDLSIAA
+950 
-964 SATYDGDNKARS
+964 
-976 VGDLNGGGN
+976 
-985 IFNTD
+985 
-990 GLTVQSGTFDGVI
+990 
-1003 DNSNTSLTKTGAG
+1003 
-1016 TLTLTGNNA
+1016 
-1025 YTGSTTISEGT
+1025 
-1036 LKGNIASG
+1036 
-1044 TDLSI
+1044 
-1049 AASATYDGANKAR
+1049 
-1062 SVGGLNGGGKILNTD
+1062 
-1077 GLTVQS
+1077 
-1083 GTFGGVIGNS
+1083 
-1093 NTSLIKTGAGTL
+1093 
-1105 TLTGTNAYTGS
+1105 
-1116 TTISEGTL
+1116 
-1124 KGNIASGT
+1124 
-1132 DLSIADSATYDGDN
+1132 
-1146 KARSVGGLNGAG
+1146 
-1158 NILNTDG
+1158 
-1165 LTVQSGDFAG
+1165 
-1175 SIDNSNS
+1175 
-1182 GLTKTGA
+1182 
-1189 GTLTLSGTNTYTG
+1189 SGTNTYTG

-1228 VFDRGSHNHSLDNG
+1228 VFNRGSHNHSLDNG

-1289 GSACNVGLAGG
+1289 GSAYNVGLAGG

-1570 WTRQQGDSVGLST
+1570 WTRQQSDSVGLST

-1624 GKARAKTNGF
+1624 GKARARTNGF

-1649 LGLSLTPSADLPLTI
+1649 LGLSLTPSTDLPLTV
-1664 DLGVQGYTGKHEG
+1664 DLGVQGYTGKREG

>member
-110 ANNGAVTDNNVSI
+110 ANNGAVTDNNVAI

-148 VSISDSGSV
+148 VSIFDSGSV

-263 SVGEHLI
+263 AVGEHLI

-309 NSVTMTNGSAN
+309 NSVTMTNGSAK

-378 GSGSATGNSLAL
+378 GSGSATGNSLAIR
-390 HSGTVQNNAF
+390 SGTVQNNAF

-408 GEASDNSV
+408 GEAS
-416 TFNGGS
+416 
-422 VTNNIYGGMSAA
+422 
-434 GLAQNN
+434 
-440 SVTMTNGSAKWLLG
+440 
-454 GYSANGNVI
+454 

-534 SGSATGNIVSISSG
+534 SGSATGNIVSISGG

-568 NIVNISGNADLST
+568 NIVNISGNADLSG
-581 ATVAGG
+581 AVVAGG
-587 ISSSDAFTGNTLN
+587 SSPDGDAFTDNTLN

-613 ASVNFGYSGNANIGE
+613 ASVNFGYSGTANIGE

-657 GSGPITKT
+657 GSGSITKT

-750 KTGAGT
+750 KTGTGT

-785 LSIAASAIY
+785 LSIAAGAIY

-802 VGGLNG
+802 VDGLNG
-808 GGKIL
+808 GGKLL
-813 NTDGL
+813 NTSGL

-827 IIDNSNTSLL
+827 I
-837 KNGAGTLT
+837 
-845 LTGNNAYTG
+845 
-854 STTISEGTLKGNI
+854 
-867 ASGTDLSIAAS
+867 
-878 AIYDGDNK
+878 
-886 ARSVGGLNGGGK
+886 
-898 ILNTSGLTV
+898 
-907 QSGTFGGVI
+907 
-916 DNSNTSLIKTGAGT
+916 
-930 LTLTGN
+930 
-936 NAYTGGTTISEGTL
+936 
-950 KGNIASGTDLSIAA
+950 
-964 SATYDGDNKARS
+964 
-976 VGDLNGGGN
+976 
-985 IFNTD
+985 
-990 GLTVQSGTFDGVI
+990 I

-1077 GLTVQS
+1077 GLTVQN
-1083 GTFGGVIGNS
+1083 GTFGGVIDNS
-1093 NTSLIKTGAGTL
+1093 NTS
-1105 TLTGTNAYTGS
+1105 
-1116 TTISEGTL
+1116 
-1124 KGNIASGT
+1124 
-1132 DLSIADSATYDGDN
+1132 
-1146 KARSVGGLNGAG
+1146 
-1158 NILNTDG
+1158 
-1165 LTVQSGDFAG
+1165 
-1175 SIDNSNS
+1175 
-1182 GLTKTGA
+1182 LTKTGA

-1228 VFDRGSHNHSLDNG
+1228 VFNRGSHNHSLDNG

-1289 GSACNVGLAGG
+1289 GSAYNVGLAGG

-1624 GKARAKTNGF
+1624 GKARARTNGF

-1649 LGLSLTPSADLPLTI
+1649 LGLSLTPSTDLPLTV

>member
-46 KGPLWNIDNSLF
+46 KGPLWNIGNSLF

-148 VSISDSGSV
+148 VSIFDSGSV

-164 YSRSVNSHVIGN
+164 YSRSVNSHVIEN

-198 LNNRVTLDGAASQT
+198 LNNSVTLDGAVSQA

-320 WLLGGYSNSGDAS
+320 WLLGGYSDSGDVS
-333 GNRVEVSGGTLSGGV
+333 GNSVNVSGGTLSGGV

-463 GNSVTF
+463 GNS
-469 NGGSVTNNIYGGMS
+469 I
-483 AAGLA
+483 
-488 QNNSVTMTNGSAKWL
+488 
-503 LGGYSA
+503 
-509 NGNVIGNS
+509 
-517 VNVSGGTLTG
+517 NVSDGTLTG

-534 SGSATGNIVSISSG
+534 SGSATGNIVSISGG

-645 NANNVS
+645 NANNMS

-657 GSGPITKT
+657 GSGSITKA

-756 LTLTGN
+756 LTL
-762 NTYAGGTAINDG
+762 
-774 TLKGNIASGTD
+774 
-785 LSIAASAIY
+785 
-794 DGDNKARS
+794 
-802 VGGLNG
+802 
-808 GGKIL
+808 
-813 NTDGL
+813 
-818 TVQSGDFAG
+818 
-827 IIDNSNTSLL
+827 
-837 KNGAGTLT
+837 
-845 LTGNNAYTG
+845 
-854 STTISEGTLKGNI
+854 
-867 ASGTDLSIAAS
+867 
-878 AIYDGDNK
+878 
-886 ARSVGGLNGGGK
+886 
-898 ILNTSGLTV
+898 
-907 QSGTFGGVI
+907 
-916 DNSNTSLIKTGAGT
+916 
-930 LTLTGN
+930 
-936 NAYTGGTTISEGTL
+936 
-950 KGNIASGTDLSIAA
+950 
-964 SATYDGDNKARS
+964 
-976 VGDLNGGGN
+976 
-985 IFNTD
+985 
-990 GLTVQSGTFDGVI
+990 
-1003 DNSNTSLTKTGAG
+1003 
-1016 TLTLTGNNA
+1016 
-1025 YTGSTTISEGT
+1025 
-1036 LKGNIASG
+1036 
-1044 TDLSI
+1044 
-1049 AASATYDGANKAR
+1049 
-1062 SVGGLNGGGKILNTD
+1062 
-1077 GLTVQS
+1077 
-1083 GTFGGVIGNS
+1083 
-1093 NTSLIKTGAGTL
+1093 
-1105 TLTGTNAYTGS
+1105 
-1116 TTISEGTL
+1116 
-1124 KGNIASGT
+1124 
-1132 DLSIADSATYDGDN
+1132 
-1146 KARSVGGLNGAG
+1146 
-1158 NILNTDG
+1158 
-1165 LTVQSGDFAG
+1165 
-1175 SIDNSNS
+1175 
-1182 GLTKTGA
+1182 
-1189 GTLTLSGTNTYTG
+1189 SGTNTYTG
-1202 MTTVRSGTLALGSD
+1202 MTTVRSGTLALGSE

-1242 ILSVNGANGQ
+1242 ILSVNGVNGQ

-1278 LLRVTGDADVS
+1278 LLRVTGDTDVS

-1342 TADVNLDPT
+1342 NADVNLDPT
-1351 TRRLNAVTAQV
+1351 TRRLNALTAQV

-1374 SEGFLGGLALNLQGA
+1374 PEGFLGGLALNLQGA

-1649 LGLSLTPSADLPLTI
+1649 LGLSLTPSADLPLTV

>member
-46 KGPLWNIDNSLF
+46 KGPLWNIGNSLF
-58 PAGSLSDNVVTINS
+58 PAGSLSDNKVTINS
-72 GNVGGDVYG
+72 GNVSGDVYG

-110 ANNGAVTDNNVSI
+110 ANNGAVTGNKVSI

-148 VSISDSGSV
+148 VSIFDSGSV

-198 LNNRVTLDGAASQT
+198 LNNSVTLDGAASQA

-263 SVGEHLI
+263 AVGEHLI

-275 NGSGAATGNSVIFN
+275 NGNGAATGNSVIFN

-320 WLLGGYSNSGDAS
+320 WLLGGYSDSGDVS
-333 GNRVEVSGGTLSGGV
+333 GNSVNVSGGTLSGGV

-434 GLAQNN
+434 GLVQSNN
-440 SVTMTNGSAKWLLG
+440 VTMTNGSAKWLLG

-463 GNSVTF
+463 GNS
-469 NGGSVTNNIYGGMS
+469 I
-483 AAGLA
+483 
-488 QNNSVTMTNGSAKWL
+488 
-503 LGGYSA
+503 
-509 NGNVIGNS
+509 
-517 VNVSGGTLTG
+517 NVSGGTLTG

-534 SGSATGNIVSISSG
+534 SGSATGNIVSISGG

-657 GSGPITKT
+657 GSGSITKA

-878 AIYDGDNK
+878 
-886 ARSVGGLNGGGK
+886 
-898 ILNTSGLTV
+898 T
-907 QSGTFGGVI
+907 
-916 DNSNTSLIKTGAGT
+916 
-930 LTLTGN
+930 
-936 NAYTGGTTISEGTL
+936 
-950 KGNIASGTDLSIAA
+950 
-964 SATYDGDNKARS
+964 TYDGDNKARS

-985 IFNTD
+985 
-990 GLTVQSGTFDGVI
+990 
-1003 DNSNTSLTKTGAG
+1003 
-1016 TLTLTGNNA
+1016 
-1025 YTGSTTISEGT
+1025 
-1036 LKGNIASG
+1036 
-1044 TDLSI
+1044 
-1049 AASATYDGANKAR
+1049 
-1062 SVGGLNGGGKILNTD
+1062 ILNTD

-1132 DLSIADSATYDGDN
+1132 DLSIAASTTYDGDN
-1146 KARSVGGLNGAG
+1146 KARSVGDLNGGGNILNTDGLTVQSGTFGGVIGNSNTSLIKTGAGTLTLTGTNAYTGSTTISEGTLKGNIASGTDLSIAASTTYDGDNKARSVGDLNGGG

-1624 GKARAKTNGF
+1624 GKARARTNGF

-1649 LGLSLTPSADLPLTI
+1649 LGLSLTPSTDLPLTV

>member
-148 VSISDSGSV
+148 VSIFDSGSV

-320 WLLGGYSNSGDAS
+320 WLLGGYSDSGDVS
-333 GNRVEVSGGTLSGGV
+333 GNSVNVSGGTLSGGV

-363 DFSNVTATYVQGGYS
+363 DFSNVTATYIQGGYS

-463 GNSVTF
+463 GNSV
-469 NGGSVTNNIYGGMS
+469 NI
-483 AAGLA
+483 
-488 QNNSVTMTNGSAKWL
+488 
-503 LGGYSA
+503 
-509 NGNVIGNS
+509 
-517 VNVSGGTLTG
+517 SGGTLTG

-534 SGSATGNIVSISSG
+534 SGSATGNIVSISGG

-657 GSGPITKT
+657 GSGSITKT

-688 LSIGSDTNIGSGTNT
+688 L
-703 IGNKGTLL
+703 
-711 LSGNGTYT
+711 
-719 NDWTLSGAGSAIA
+719 
-732 TDNNNTLS
+732 
-740 GVLSGNGGLT
+740 
-750 KTGAGT
+750 
-756 LTLTGN
+756 
-762 NTYAGGTAINDG
+762 
-774 TLKGNIASGTD
+774 KGNIASGTD
-785 LSIAASAIY
+785 LSIADSAIY

-808 GGKIL
+808 AGKIL
-813 NTDGL
+813 NTNGL

-837 KNGAGTLT
+837 
-845 LTGNNAYTG
+845 
-854 STTISEGTLKGNI
+854 
-867 ASGTDLSIAAS
+867 
-878 AIYDGDNK
+878 
-886 ARSVGGLNGGGK
+886 
-898 ILNTSGLTV
+898 
-907 QSGTFGGVI
+907 
-916 DNSNTSLIKTGAGT
+916 
-930 LTLTGN
+930 
-936 NAYTGGTTISEGTL
+936 
-950 KGNIASGTDLSIAA
+950 
-964 SATYDGDNKARS
+964 
-976 VGDLNGGGN
+976 
-985 IFNTD
+985 
-990 GLTVQSGTFDGVI
+990 
-1003 DNSNTSLTKTGAG
+1003 
-1016 TLTLTGNNA
+1016 
-1025 YTGSTTISEGT
+1025 
-1036 LKGNIASG
+1036 
-1044 TDLSI
+1044 
-1049 AASATYDGANKAR
+1049 
-1062 SVGGLNGGGKILNTD
+1062 
-1077 GLTVQS
+1077 
-1083 GTFGGVIGNS
+1083 
-1093 NTSLIKTGAGTL
+1093 
-1105 TLTGTNAYTGS
+1105 
-1116 TTISEGTL
+1116 
-1124 KGNIASGT
+1124 
-1132 DLSIADSATYDGDN
+1132 
-1146 KARSVGGLNGAG
+1146 
-1158 NILNTDG
+1158 
-1165 LTVQSGDFAG
+1165 
-1175 SIDNSNS
+1175 
-1182 GLTKTGA
+1182 KTGA

-1252 SAMYKGDL
+1252 SSMYKGDL

-1433 LDMNSLSLLTGLAW
+1433 LDMNSLSLLTGLSW

-1624 GKARAKTNGF
+1624 GKARATTNGF

-1639 NLRGNTGIGE
+1639 NLHGNTGIGE
-1649 LGLSLTPSADLPLTI
+1649 LGISLTPSADLPLTV
-1664 DLGVQGYTGKHEG
+1664 DLGVQGYTGKREG

>member
-46 KGPLWNIDNSLF
+46 KGPLWNIGNSLF
-58 PAGSLSDNVVTINS
+58 PAGSLSDNKVTINS
-72 GNVGGDVYG
+72 GNVSGDVYG

-148 VSISDSGSV
+148 VSIFDSGSV

-164 YSRSVNSHVIGN
+164 YSRSVNSHVIEN

-198 LNNRVTLDGAASQT
+198 LNNSVTLDGAVSQA

-320 WLLGGYSNSGDAS
+320 WLLGGYS
-333 GNRVEVSGGTLSGGV
+333 
-348 NGGETTSGNATGNSV
+348 
-363 DFSNVTATYVQGGYS
+363 
-378 GSGSATGNSLAL
+378 
-390 HSGTVQNNAF
+390 
-400 GGYVDSGS
+400 
-408 GEASDNSV
+408 
-416 TFNGGS
+416 
-422 VTNNIYGGMSAA
+422 
-434 GLAQNN
+434 
-440 SVTMTNGSAKWLLG
+440 
-454 GYSANGNVI
+454 
-463 GNSVTF
+463 
-469 NGGSVTNNIYGGMS
+469 
-483 AAGLA
+483 
-488 QNNSVTMTNGSAKWL
+488 
-503 LGGYSA
+503 A

-534 SGSATGNIVSISSG
+534 SGSATGNIVSISGG

-568 NIVNISGNADLST
+568 NIVNISGNADLSG
-581 ATVAGG
+581 AVVAGG
-587 ISSSDAFTGNTLN
+587 SSPDGDAFTDNTLN

-606 VHIARNF
+606 VHLARNF
-613 ASVNFGYSGNANIGE
+613 ASVNFGYSGTANIGE

-657 GSGPITKT
+657 GSGSITKT

-756 LTLTGN
+756 LTL
-762 NTYAGGTAINDG
+762 
-774 TLKGNIASGTD
+774 
-785 LSIAASAIY
+785 
-794 DGDNKARS
+794 
-802 VGGLNG
+802 
-808 GGKIL
+808 
-813 NTDGL
+813 
-818 TVQSGDFAG
+818 
-827 IIDNSNTSLL
+827 
-837 KNGAGTLT
+837 
-845 LTGNNAYTG
+845 
-854 STTISEGTLKGNI
+854 
-867 ASGTDLSIAAS
+867 
-878 AIYDGDNK
+878 
-886 ARSVGGLNGGGK
+886 
-898 ILNTSGLTV
+898 
-907 QSGTFGGVI
+907 
-916 DNSNTSLIKTGAGT
+916 
-930 LTLTGN
+930 
-936 NAYTGGTTISEGTL
+936 
-950 KGNIASGTDLSIAA
+950 
-964 SATYDGDNKARS
+964 
-976 VGDLNGGGN
+976 
-985 IFNTD
+985 
-990 GLTVQSGTFDGVI
+990 
-1003 DNSNTSLTKTGAG
+1003 
-1016 TLTLTGNNA
+1016 
-1025 YTGSTTISEGT
+1025 
-1036 LKGNIASG
+1036 
-1044 TDLSI
+1044 
-1049 AASATYDGANKAR
+1049 
-1062 SVGGLNGGGKILNTD
+1062 
-1077 GLTVQS
+1077 
-1083 GTFGGVIGNS
+1083 
-1093 NTSLIKTGAGTL
+1093 
-1105 TLTGTNAYTGS
+1105 
-1116 TTISEGTL
+1116 
-1124 KGNIASGT
+1124 
-1132 DLSIADSATYDGDN
+1132 
-1146 KARSVGGLNGAG
+1146 
-1158 NILNTDG
+1158 
-1165 LTVQSGDFAG
+1165 
-1175 SIDNSNS
+1175 
-1182 GLTKTGA
+1182 
-1189 GTLTLSGTNTYTG
+1189 SGTNTYTG
-1202 MTTVRSGTLALGSD
+1202 MTTVRSGTLALGSE

-1309 TLLEVDPDKTLTAN
+1309 TLLDVDPDKTLTAN

-1342 TADVNLDPT
+1342 TTDVALDPT
-1351 TRRLNAVTAQV
+1351 TGRLSAVTAQV

-1374 SEGFLGGLALNLQGA
+1374 SEGFLGGLALNRQGA

-1624 GKARAKTNGF
+1624 GKARARTNGF

-1649 LGLSLTPSADLPLTI
+1649 LGLSLTPSADLPLTV

>member
-198 LNNRVTLDGAASQT
+198 LNNSVTLDGAASQA

-263 SVGEHLI
+263 AVGEHLI

-275 NGSGAATGNSVIFN
+275 NGNGAATGNSVIFN

-309 NSVTMTNGSAN
+309 NSVTMTNGSAK

-390 HSGTVQNNAF
+390 RSGTVQNNAF

-434 GLAQNN
+434 GLAQSN
-440 SVTMTNGSAKWLLG
+440 SVIMTNGSANWLLG
-454 GYSANGNVI
+454 GYSDSGDV
-463 GNSVTF
+463 S
-469 NGGSVTNNIYGGMS
+469 
-483 AAGLA
+483 
-488 QNNSVTMTNGSAKWL
+488 
-503 LGGYSA
+503 
-509 NGNVIGNS
+509 GNS

-568 NIVNISGNADLST
+568 NIVNISGNADLSG
-581 ATVAGG
+581 AVVAGG
-587 ISSSDAFTGNTLN
+587 SSPDGDAFTGNTLN

-606 VHIARNF
+606 VNIARNF
-613 ASVNFGYSGNANIGE
+613 ASVNFGYSGTANIGE

-657 GSGPITKT
+657 GSGSITKT

-673 GTNTYSGGTTISAGT
+673 GTNTYSGGITISAGT

-750 KTGAGT
+750 KTGT
-756 LTLTGN
+756 
-762 NTYAGGTAINDG
+762 
-774 TLKGNIASGTD
+774 
-785 LSIAASAIY
+785 
-794 DGDNKARS
+794 
-802 VGGLNG
+802 
-808 GGKIL
+808 
-813 NTDGL
+813 
-818 TVQSGDFAG
+818 
-827 IIDNSNTSLL
+827 
-837 KNGAGTLT
+837 
-845 LTGNNAYTG
+845 
-854 STTISEGTLKGNI
+854 
-867 ASGTDLSIAAS
+867 
-878 AIYDGDNK
+878 
-886 ARSVGGLNGGGK
+886 
-898 ILNTSGLTV
+898 
-907 QSGTFGGVI
+907 
-916 DNSNTSLIKTGAGT
+916 
-930 LTLTGN
+930 
-936 NAYTGGTTISEGTL
+936 
-950 KGNIASGTDLSIAA
+950 
-964 SATYDGDNKARS
+964 
-976 VGDLNGGGN
+976 
-985 IFNTD
+985 
-990 GLTVQSGTFDGVI
+990 
-1003 DNSNTSLTKTGAG
+1003 
-1016 TLTLTGNNA
+1016 
-1025 YTGSTTISEGT
+1025 
-1036 LKGNIASG
+1036 
-1044 TDLSI
+1044 
-1049 AASATYDGANKAR
+1049 
-1062 SVGGLNGGGKILNTD
+1062 
-1077 GLTVQS
+1077 
-1083 GTFGGVIGNS
+1083 
-1093 NTSLIKTGAGTL
+1093 
-1105 TLTGTNAYTGS
+1105 
-1116 TTISEGTL
+1116 
-1124 KGNIASGT
+1124 
-1132 DLSIADSATYDGDN
+1132 
-1146 KARSVGGLNGAG
+1146 
-1158 NILNTDG
+1158 
-1165 LTVQSGDFAG
+1165 
-1175 SIDNSNS
+1175 
-1182 GLTKTGA
+1182 

-1289 GSACNVGLAGG
+1289 GSAYNVGLSGG
-1300 TSLASGSTL
+1300 TSLAAGSTL
-1309 TLLEVDPDKTLTAN
+1309 TLLEVGAGKMLTAN
-1323 NLQRGNGIVQ
+1323 NLRKGGGIVQ

-1342 TADVNLDPT
+1342 TTDVALDPT
-1351 TRRLNAVTAQV
+1351 TGRLNAVTAQV

-1481 DGDGNAY
+1481 DGNAY

-1541 SPYYGLHFGTGYV
+1541 SPYYGLHFGTGYI

-1624 GKARAKTNGF
+1624 GKARATTNGF

-1639 NLRGNTGIGE
+1639 NLHGNTGIGE
-1649 LGLSLTPSADLPLTI
+1649 LGLSLTPSADLPLTV

>member
-110 ANNGAVTDNNVSI
+110 ANNGAVTGNNVSI

-148 VSISDSGSV
+148 VSIFDSGSV

-198 LNNRVTLDGAASQT
+198 LNNSVTLDGAASQA

-233 NGSVTLGIFGGI
+233 NGSVALGIFGGI
-245 ATADGGQ
+245 ATVDGGQ

-263 SVGEHLI
+263 SVGQHLI

-275 NGSGAATGNSVIFN
+275 SGSGEASGNSVIFN
-289 GGSVTENVY
+289 GGSVTGNVY
-298 GGRSVNGPAQN
+298 GGQSAAGLAQN

-378 GSGSATGNSLAL
+378 GSGSATGNSLAIR
-390 HSGTVQNNAF
+390 SGTVQNNAF

-440 SVTMTNGSAKWLLG
+440 SVIMTNGSA
-454 GYSANGNVI
+454 N
-463 GNSVTF
+463 
-469 NGGSVTNNIYGGMS
+469 
-483 AAGLA
+483 
-488 QNNSVTMTNGSAKWL
+488 WL

-534 SGSATGNIVSISSG
+534 SGSATGNIVSISGG

-657 GSGPITKT
+657 GSGSITKT

-878 AIYDGDNK
+878 A
-886 ARSVGGLNGGGK
+886 
-898 ILNTSGLTV
+898 
-907 QSGTFGGVI
+907 
-916 DNSNTSLIKTGAGT
+916 
-930 LTLTGN
+930 
-936 NAYTGGTTISEGTL
+936 
-950 KGNIASGTDLSIAA
+950 
-964 SATYDGDNKARS
+964 
-976 VGDLNGGGN
+976 
-985 IFNTD
+985 
-990 GLTVQSGTFDGVI
+990 
-1003 DNSNTSLTKTGAG
+1003 
-1016 TLTLTGNNA
+1016 
-1025 YTGSTTISEGT
+1025 
-1036 LKGNIASG
+1036 
-1044 TDLSI
+1044 
-1049 AASATYDGANKAR
+1049 TYDGANKAR

-1093 NTSLIKTGAGTL
+1093 NTSLI
-1105 TLTGTNAYTGS
+1105 
-1116 TTISEGTL
+1116 
-1124 KGNIASGT
+1124 
-1132 DLSIADSATYDGDN
+1132 
-1146 KARSVGGLNGAG
+1146 
-1158 NILNTDG
+1158 
-1165 LTVQSGDFAG
+1165 
-1175 SIDNSNS
+1175 
-1182 GLTKTGA
+1182 KTGA

-1242 ILSVNGANGQ
+1242 ILSVNGANSQ

-1289 GSACNVGLAGG
+1289 GSAYNVGLAGG

-1351 TRRLNAVTAQV
+1351 TGRLNAVTAQV

-1374 SEGFLGGLALNLQGA
+1374 PEGFLGGLALNLQGA

-1496 RMDFVNIGP
+1496 RMDFVNTGP

>member
-20 ALLVGPPGF
+20 ALLAGPPGV

-39 YPGSNLD
+39 YPGSSLG
-46 KGPLWNIDNSLF
+46 KGPLWNIGNSLF

-81 NDVDAAF
+81 NDVDATF

-128 VLGSVYGGYGAAE
+128 VSGSVYGGYGAAE
-141 GTVNGND
+141 GTISGND

-198 LNNRVTLDGAASQT
+198 LNNSVTLDGAASQA

-263 SVGEHLI
+263 AVGEHLI

-309 NSVTMTNGSAN
+309 NSVTMTNGSAK

-378 GSGSATGNSLAL
+378 GSGSATGNSLAIR
-390 HSGTVQNNAF
+390 SGTVQNNAF

-408 GEASDNSV
+408 GEAS
-416 TFNGGS
+416 
-422 VTNNIYGGMSAA
+422 
-434 GLAQNN
+434 
-440 SVTMTNGSAKWLLG
+440 
-454 GYSANGNVI
+454 

-534 SGSATGNIVSISSG
+534 SGSATGNIVSISGG

-657 GSGPITKT
+657 GSGSITKT

-756 LTLTGN
+756 LTL
-762 NTYAGGTAINDG
+762 
-774 TLKGNIASGTD
+774 
-785 LSIAASAIY
+785 
-794 DGDNKARS
+794 
-802 VGGLNG
+802 
-808 GGKIL
+808 
-813 NTDGL
+813 
-818 TVQSGDFAG
+818 
-827 IIDNSNTSLL
+827 
-837 KNGAGTLT
+837 
-845 LTGNNAYTG
+845 
-854 STTISEGTLKGNI
+854 
-867 ASGTDLSIAAS
+867 
-878 AIYDGDNK
+878 
-886 ARSVGGLNGGGK
+886 
-898 ILNTSGLTV
+898 
-907 QSGTFGGVI
+907 
-916 DNSNTSLIKTGAGT
+916 
-930 LTLTGN
+930 
-936 NAYTGGTTISEGTL
+936 
-950 KGNIASGTDLSIAA
+950 
-964 SATYDGDNKARS
+964 
-976 VGDLNGGGN
+976 
-985 IFNTD
+985 
-990 GLTVQSGTFDGVI
+990 
-1003 DNSNTSLTKTGAG
+1003 
-1016 TLTLTGNNA
+1016 
-1025 YTGSTTISEGT
+1025 
-1036 LKGNIASG
+1036 
-1044 TDLSI
+1044 
-1049 AASATYDGANKAR
+1049 
-1062 SVGGLNGGGKILNTD
+1062 
-1077 GLTVQS
+1077 
-1083 GTFGGVIGNS
+1083 
-1093 NTSLIKTGAGTL
+1093 
-1105 TLTGTNAYTGS
+1105 
-1116 TTISEGTL
+1116 
-1124 KGNIASGT
+1124 
-1132 DLSIADSATYDGDN
+1132 
-1146 KARSVGGLNGAG
+1146 
-1158 NILNTDG
+1158 
-1165 LTVQSGDFAG
+1165 
-1175 SIDNSNS
+1175 
-1182 GLTKTGA
+1182 
-1189 GTLTLSGTNTYTG
+1189 SGTNTYTG
-1202 MTTVRSGTLALGSD
+1202 MTTVRSGTLTLGSD

-1228 VFDRGSHNHSLDNG
+1228 VFDRGSHNHSMDNG
-1242 ILSVNGANGQ
+1242 ILSVNGVNGQ

-1271 PVHPTQP
+1271 PVHPTQS
-1278 LLRVTGDADVS
+1278 LLRVTGDTDVS
-1289 GSACNVGLAGG
+1289 GSAYNVGLAGG

-1624 GKARAKTNGF
+1624 GKARARTNGF

-1649 LGLSLTPSADLPLTI
+1649 LGLSLTPSADLPLTV

>member
-1 MTHRFRFTCTRLLP
+1 M
-15 ACALA
+15 
-20 ALLVGPPGF
+20 
-29 APSANAADVT
+29 
-39 YPGSNLD
+39 
-46 KGPLWNIDNSLF
+46 
-58 PAGSLSDNVVTINS
+58 
-72 GNVGGDVYG
+72 
-81 NDVDAAF
+81 
-88 SPVSNNTVILSGGSV
+88 
-103 GGDILGG
+103 
-110 ANNGAVTDNNVSI
+110 
-123 SGFGS
+123 
-128 VLGSVYGGYGAAE
+128 
-141 GTVNGND
+141 
-148 VSISDSGSV
+148 
-157 TGNVLGG
+157 
-164 YSRSVNSHVIGN
+164 
-176 TVTISGGTVRDIYGG
+176 
-191 QSGKGNA
+191 
-198 LNNRVTLDGAASQT
+198 
-212 NVIYGG
+212 
-218 RVEQGTARENAVVMK
+218 
-233 NGSVTLGIFGGI
+233 
-245 ATADGGQ
+245 
-252 AQDNHVTMSGG
+252 
-263 SVGEHLI
+263 
-270 GGYVQ
+270 
-275 NGSGAATGNSVIFN
+275 
-289 GGSVTENVY
+289 
-298 GGRSVNGPAQN
+298 
-309 NSVTMTNGSAN
+309 
-320 WLLGGYSNSGDAS
+320 
-333 GNRVEVSGGTLSGGV
+333 
-348 NGGETTSGNATGNSV
+348 
-363 DFSNVTATYVQGGYS
+363 
-378 GSGSATGNSLAL
+378 
-390 HSGTVQNNAF
+390 
-400 GGYVDSGS
+400 
-408 GEASDNSV
+408 
-416 TFNGGS
+416 
-422 VTNNIYGGMSAA
+422 
-434 GLAQNN
+434 
-440 SVTMTNGSAKWLLG
+440 
-454 GYSANGNVI
+454 
-463 GNSVTF
+463 
-469 NGGSVTNNIYGGMS
+469 
-483 AAGLA
+483 
-488 QNNSVTMTNGSAKWL
+488 
-503 LGGYSA
+503 
-509 NGNVIGNS
+509 
-517 VNVSGGTLTG
+517 
-527 VSGGESN
+527 
-534 SGSATGNIVSISSG
+534 
-548 TVQSNV
+548 
-554 NGGFVAS
+554 
-561 GSGKATG
+561 
-568 NIVNISGNADLST
+568 
-581 ATVAGG
+581 
-587 ISSSDAFTGNTLN
+587 N

-657 GSGPITKT
+657 GSGSITKT

-794 DGDNKARS
+794 GGDNKAHS

-827 IIDNSNTSLL
+827 IIDNSNTSLT
-837 KNGAGTLT
+837 KTGAGTLT

-854 STTISEGTLKGNI
+854 STTIS
-867 ASGTDLSIAAS
+867 D
-878 AIYDGDNK
+878 
-886 ARSVGGLNGGGK
+886 
-898 ILNTSGLTV
+898 
-907 QSGTFGGVI
+907 
-916 DNSNTSLIKTGAGT
+916 
-930 LTLTGN
+930 
-936 NAYTGGTTISEGTL
+936 GTL

-976 VGDLNGGGN
+976 VGGLNGGGN
-985 IFNTD
+985 
-990 GLTVQSGTFDGVI
+990 
-1003 DNSNTSLTKTGAG
+1003 
-1016 TLTLTGNNA
+1016 
-1025 YTGSTTISEGT
+1025 
-1036 LKGNIASG
+1036 
-1044 TDLSI
+1044 
-1049 AASATYDGANKAR
+1049 
-1062 SVGGLNGGGKILNTD
+1062 ILNTD

-1351 TRRLNAVTAQV
+1351 IGRLSAVTAQV

-1588 FDDINSSRLRFGGRF
+1588 FDDINSSRLRLGGRF

>member
-110 ANNGAVTDNNVSI
+110 ANNGAVTDNNVAI

-148 VSISDSGSV
+148 VSIFDSGSV

-263 SVGEHLI
+263 AVGEHLI

-309 NSVTMTNGSAN
+309 NSVTMTNGSAK

-378 GSGSATGNSLAL
+378 GSGSATGNSLAIR
-390 HSGTVQNNAF
+390 SGTVQNNAF

-408 GEASDNSV
+408 GEAS
-416 TFNGGS
+416 
-422 VTNNIYGGMSAA
+422 
-434 GLAQNN
+434 
-440 SVTMTNGSAKWLLG
+440 
-454 GYSANGNVI
+454 

-534 SGSATGNIVSISSG
+534 SGSATGNIVSISGG

-568 NIVNISGNADLST
+568 NIVNISGNADLSG
-581 ATVAGG
+581 AVVAGG
-587 ISSSDAFTGNTLN
+587 SSPDGDAFTDNTLN

-613 ASVNFGYSGNANIGE
+613 ASVNFGYSGTANIGE

-657 GSGPITKT
+657 GSGSITKT

-756 LTLTGN
+756 LTL
-762 NTYAGGTAINDG
+762 
-774 TLKGNIASGTD
+774 
-785 LSIAASAIY
+785 
-794 DGDNKARS
+794 
-802 VGGLNG
+802 
-808 GGKIL
+808 
-813 NTDGL
+813 
-818 TVQSGDFAG
+818 
-827 IIDNSNTSLL
+827 
-837 KNGAGTLT
+837 
-845 LTGNNAYTG
+845 
-854 STTISEGTLKGNI
+854 
-867 ASGTDLSIAAS
+867 
-878 AIYDGDNK
+878 
-886 ARSVGGLNGGGK
+886 
-898 ILNTSGLTV
+898 
-907 QSGTFGGVI
+907 
-916 DNSNTSLIKTGAGT
+916 
-930 LTLTGN
+930 
-936 NAYTGGTTISEGTL
+936 
-950 KGNIASGTDLSIAA
+950 
-964 SATYDGDNKARS
+964 
-976 VGDLNGGGN
+976 
-985 IFNTD
+985 
-990 GLTVQSGTFDGVI
+990 
-1003 DNSNTSLTKTGAG
+1003 
-1016 TLTLTGNNA
+1016 
-1025 YTGSTTISEGT
+1025 
-1036 LKGNIASG
+1036 
-1044 TDLSI
+1044 
-1049 AASATYDGANKAR
+1049 
-1062 SVGGLNGGGKILNTD
+1062 
-1077 GLTVQS
+1077 
-1083 GTFGGVIGNS
+1083 
-1093 NTSLIKTGAGTL
+1093 
-1105 TLTGTNAYTGS
+1105 
-1116 TTISEGTL
+1116 
-1124 KGNIASGT
+1124 
-1132 DLSIADSATYDGDN
+1132 
-1146 KARSVGGLNGAG
+1146 
-1158 NILNTDG
+1158 
-1165 LTVQSGDFAG
+1165 
-1175 SIDNSNS
+1175 
-1182 GLTKTGA
+1182 
-1189 GTLTLSGTNTYTG
+1189 SGTNTYTG

-1228 VFDRGSHNHSLDNG
+1228 VFNRGSHNHSLDNG

-1289 GSACNVGLAGG
+1289 GSAYNVGLAGG

-1624 GKARAKTNGF
+1624 GKARARTNGF

-1649 LGLSLTPSADLPLTI
+1649 LGLSLTPSTDLPLTV

>member
-1 MTHRFRFTCTRLLP
+1 M
-15 ACALA
+15 
-20 ALLVGPPGF
+20 
-29 APSANAADVT
+29 
-39 YPGSNLD
+39 
-46 KGPLWNIDNSLF
+46 
-58 PAGSLSDNVVTINS
+58 
-72 GNVGGDVYG
+72 
-81 NDVDAAF
+81 
-88 SPVSNNTVILSGGSV
+88 
-103 GGDILGG
+103 
-110 ANNGAVTDNNVSI
+110 
-123 SGFGS
+123 
-128 VLGSVYGGYGAAE
+128 
-141 GTVNGND
+141 
-148 VSISDSGSV
+148 
-157 TGNVLGG
+157 
-164 YSRSVNSHVIGN
+164 
-176 TVTISGGTVRDIYGG
+176 
-191 QSGKGNA
+191 
-198 LNNRVTLDGAASQT
+198 
-212 NVIYGG
+212 
-218 RVEQGTARENAVVMK
+218 
-233 NGSVTLGIFGGI
+233 
-245 ATADGGQ
+245 
-252 AQDNHVTMSGG
+252 
-263 SVGEHLI
+263 
-270 GGYVQ
+270 
-275 NGSGAATGNSVIFN
+275 
-289 GGSVTENVY
+289 
-298 GGRSVNGPAQN
+298 
-309 NSVTMTNGSAN
+309 
-320 WLLGGYSNSGDAS
+320 
-333 GNRVEVSGGTLSGGV
+333 
-348 NGGETTSGNATGNSV
+348 
-363 DFSNVTATYVQGGYS
+363 
-378 GSGSATGNSLAL
+378 
-390 HSGTVQNNAF
+390 
-400 GGYVDSGS
+400 DSGS

-463 GNSVTF
+463 GNS
-469 NGGSVTNNIYGGMS
+469 I
-483 AAGLA
+483 
-488 QNNSVTMTNGSAKWL
+488 
-503 LGGYSA
+503 
-509 NGNVIGNS
+509 
-517 VNVSGGTLTG
+517 NVSGGTLTG

-534 SGSATGNIVSISSG
+534 SGSATGNIVSISGG

-657 GSGPITKT
+657 GSGSITKA

-673 GTNTYSGGTTISAGT
+673 GTNTHSDGTTISAGT

-785 LSIAASAIY
+785 LSIADSAIY

-808 GGKIL
+808 AGKIL
-813 NTDGL
+813 NTNGL

-867 ASGTDLSIAAS
+867 ASGTDLSIVDNAT
-878 AIYDGDNK
+878 YDGDNK
-886 ARSVGGLNGGGK
+886 ARSVGGLNGGGN
-898 ILNTSGLTV
+898 ILNTDGLTV

-936 NAYTGGTTISEGTL
+936 NAYTGGTTINAGTL

-964 SATYDGDNKARS
+964 SAIYDGD
-976 VGDLNGGGN
+976 
-985 IFNTD
+985 
-990 GLTVQSGTFDGVI
+990 
-1003 DNSNTSLTKTGAG
+1003 
-1016 TLTLTGNNA
+1016 
-1025 YTGSTTISEGT
+1025 
-1036 LKGNIASG
+1036 
-1044 TDLSI
+1044 
-1049 AASATYDGANKAR
+1049 NKAR

-1083 GTFGGVIGNS
+1083 G
-1093 NTSLIKTGAGTL
+1093 
-1105 TLTGTNAYTGS
+1105 
-1116 TTISEGTL
+1116 
-1124 KGNIASGT
+1124 
-1132 DLSIADSATYDGDN
+1132 
-1146 KARSVGGLNGAG
+1146 
-1158 NILNTDG
+1158 
-1165 LTVQSGDFAG
+1165 DFAG
-1175 SIDNSNS
+1175 SIDNSNTS
-1182 GLTKTGA
+1182 LTKTGA

-1202 MTTVRSGTLALGSD
+1202 MTTVRSGTLALGSE

-1242 ILSVNGANGQ
+1242 ILSVNGVNGQ

-1278 LLRVTGDADVS
+1278 LLRVTGDTDVS

-1309 TLLEVDPDKTLTAN
+1309 PLLEVDPDKTLTAN

-1342 TADVNLDPT
+1342 NADVNLDPT
-1351 TRRLNAVTAQV
+1351 TRRLNALTAQV

-1374 SEGFLGGLALNLQGA
+1374 PEGFLGGLALNLQGA

-1496 RMDFVNIGP
+1496 RMDFVNTGP

-1624 GKARAKTNGF
+1624 GKARARTNGF

-1649 LGLSLTPSADLPLTI
+1649 LGLSLTPSADLPLTV

>member
-1 MTHRFRFTCTRLLP
+1 MAHRFRFTCTRLLP

-39 YPGSNLD
+39 YPGSSLD
-46 KGPLWNIDNSLF
+46 KSPLWQAINDCLF
-58 PAGSLSDNVVTINS
+58 PAGSLSDNKVTINS
-72 GNVGGDVYG
+72 GNVSGDVYG

-110 ANNGAVTDNNVSI
+110 ANNGAVTGNKVSI

-141 GTVNGND
+141 GTVSGNN
-148 VSISDSGSV
+148 VSIFDSGSV
-157 TGNVLGG
+157 NRNVLGG

-198 LNNRVTLDGAASQT
+198 LNNSVTLDGAASQA

-245 ATADGGQ
+245 ATVDGGQ

-263 SVGEHLI
+263 SVGQHLI

-320 WLLGGYSNSGDAS
+320 WLLGGYSDSGDAS

-378 GSGSATGNSLAL
+378 GSGSATGNSLAIR
-390 HSGTVQNNAF
+390 SGTVQNNAF

-434 GLAQNN
+434 GLAQSN
-440 SVTMTNGSAKWLLG
+440 SVIMTNGSANWLLG
-454 GYSANGNVI
+454 GYSDSGDV
-463 GNSVTF
+463 S
-469 NGGSVTNNIYGGMS
+469 
-483 AAGLA
+483 
-488 QNNSVTMTNGSAKWL
+488 
-503 LGGYSA
+503 
-509 NGNVIGNS
+509 GNS

-534 SGSATGNIVSISSG
+534 SGSATGNIVSISGG

-568 NIVNISGNADLST
+568 NIVNISGNTDLST

-613 ASVNFGYSGNANIGE
+613 ASVNFGYSGNANIGGLE
-628 LDSTPT
+628 SAPT
-634 GSALSGVTVNT
+634 GSTLSGVTVNT

-657 GSGPITKT
+657 GSGSITKA

-688 LSIGSDTNIGSGTNT
+688 LSIVSDTNIGSGTNT
-703 IGNKGTLL
+703 IGTKGTLL

-750 KTGAGT
+750 KTGTGT

-785 LSIAASAIY
+785 LSIAAGAIY

-802 VGGLNG
+802 VDGLNG
-808 GGKIL
+808 GGKLL
-813 NTDGL
+813 NTSGL

-827 IIDNSNTSLL
+827 I
-837 KNGAGTLT
+837 
-845 LTGNNAYTG
+845 
-854 STTISEGTLKGNI
+854 
-867 ASGTDLSIAAS
+867 
-878 AIYDGDNK
+878 
-886 ARSVGGLNGGGK
+886 
-898 ILNTSGLTV
+898 
-907 QSGTFGGVI
+907 
-916 DNSNTSLIKTGAGT
+916 
-930 LTLTGN
+930 
-936 NAYTGGTTISEGTL
+936 
-950 KGNIASGTDLSIAA
+950 
-964 SATYDGDNKARS
+964 
-976 VGDLNGGGN
+976 
-985 IFNTD
+985 
-990 GLTVQSGTFDGVI
+990 I

-1049 AASATYDGANKAR
+1049 ADSATYDGDNKAR

-1077 GLTVQS
+1077 GLTVQN
-1083 GTFGGVIGNS
+1083 GTFGGVIDNS
-1093 NTSLIKTGAGTL
+1093 NTS
-1105 TLTGTNAYTGS
+1105 
-1116 TTISEGTL
+1116 
-1124 KGNIASGT
+1124 
-1132 DLSIADSATYDGDN
+1132 
-1146 KARSVGGLNGAG
+1146 
-1158 NILNTDG
+1158 
-1165 LTVQSGDFAG
+1165 
-1175 SIDNSNS
+1175 
-1182 GLTKTGA
+1182 LTKTGA

-1228 VFDRGSHNHSLDNG
+1228 VFDRGSHNHNLDNG
-1242 ILSVNGANGQ
+1242 ILSVNGANSQ

-1278 LLRVTGDADVS
+1278 LLRVTGDTDVS
-1289 GSACNVGLAGG
+1289 GSAYNVGLSGG
-1300 TSLASGSTL
+1300 TSLAAGSTL
-1309 TLLEVDPDKTLTAN
+1309 TLLEVGAGKMLTAN
-1323 NLQRGNGIVQ
+1323 NLRKGGGIVQ

-1342 TADVNLDPT
+1342 TTDVALDPT
-1351 TRRLNAVTAQV
+1351 TGRLNAVTAQV

-1413 GFAGFGA
+1413 GFAGFGV

>member
-148 VSISDSGSV
+148 VSIFDSGSV

-320 WLLGGYSNSGDAS
+320 WLLGGYSDSGDVS
-333 GNRVEVSGGTLSGGV
+333 GNSVNVSGGTLSGGV

-363 DFSNVTATYVQGGYS
+363 DFSNVTATYIQGGYS

-463 GNSVTF
+463 GNSV
-469 NGGSVTNNIYGGMS
+469 NI
-483 AAGLA
+483 
-488 QNNSVTMTNGSAKWL
+488 
-503 LGGYSA
+503 
-509 NGNVIGNS
+509 
-517 VNVSGGTLTG
+517 SGGTLTG

-534 SGSATGNIVSISSG
+534 SGSATGNIVSISGG

-657 GSGPITKT
+657 GSGSITKT

-688 LSIGSDTNIGSGTNT
+688 L
-703 IGNKGTLL
+703 
-711 LSGNGTYT
+711 
-719 NDWTLSGAGSAIA
+719 
-732 TDNNNTLS
+732 
-740 GVLSGNGGLT
+740 
-750 KTGAGT
+750 
-756 LTLTGN
+756 
-762 NTYAGGTAINDG
+762 
-774 TLKGNIASGTD
+774 KGNIASGTD
-785 LSIAASAIY
+785 LSIADSAIY

-808 GGKIL
+808 AGKIL
-813 NTDGL
+813 NTNGL

-854 STTISEGTLKGNI
+854 STTISEGTLKGSI
-867 ASGTDLSIAAS
+867 ASGTDLSIADS

-898 ILNTSGLTV
+898 ILNTDGLTV
-907 QSGTFGGVI
+907 QSGDFAGII
-916 DNSNTSLIKTGAGT
+916 DNSNTSLTKTGAGT
-930 LTLTGN
+930 LTLTRN

-950 KGNIASGTDLSIAA
+950 KGNIASGTDLSIA
-964 SATYDGDNKARS
+964 D
-976 VGDLNGGGN
+976 
-985 IFNTD
+985 
-990 GLTVQSGTFDGVI
+990 
-1003 DNSNTSLTKTGAG
+1003 
-1016 TLTLTGNNA
+1016 
-1025 YTGSTTISEGT
+1025 
-1036 LKGNIASG
+1036 
-1044 TDLSI
+1044 
-1049 AASATYDGANKAR
+1049 SATYDGANKAR
-1062 SVGGLNGGGKILNTD
+1062 SVGGLNGGGKILNT
-1077 GLTVQS
+1077 
-1083 GTFGGVIGNS
+1083 N
-1093 NTSLIKTGAGTL
+1093 
-1105 TLTGTNAYTGS
+1105 
-1116 TTISEGTL
+1116 
-1124 KGNIASGT
+1124 
-1132 DLSIADSATYDGDN
+1132 
-1146 KARSVGGLNGAG
+1146 
-1158 NILNTDG
+1158 G

-1175 SIDNSNS
+1175 IIDNSNTS
-1182 GLTKTGA
+1182 LLKTGA

-1252 SAMYKGDL
+1252 SSMYKGDL

-1433 LDMNSLSLLTGLAW
+1433 LDMNSLSLLTGLSW

-1624 GKARAKTNGF
+1624 GKARATTNGF

-1639 NLRGNTGIGE
+1639 NLHGNTGIGE
-1649 LGLSLTPSADLPLTI
+1649 LGISLTPSADLPLTV
-1664 DLGVQGYTGKHEG
+1664 DLGVQGYTGKREG

>member
-46 KGPLWNIDNSLF
+46 KGPLWNIGNSLF

-148 VSISDSGSV
+148 VSIFDSGSV

-191 QSGKGNA
+191 PSGKGNA
-198 LNNRVTLDGAASQT
+198 LNNSVTLDGAASQA

-233 NGSVTLGIFGGI
+233 NGSVTVGIFGGI

-263 SVGEHLI
+263 AVGEHLI

-309 NSVTMTNGSAN
+309 NSVTMTNGSAK

-378 GSGSATGNSLAL
+378 GSGSATGNSLAIR
-390 HSGTVQNNAF
+390 SGTVQNNAF

-408 GEASDNSV
+408 GEAS
-416 TFNGGS
+416 
-422 VTNNIYGGMSAA
+422 
-434 GLAQNN
+434 
-440 SVTMTNGSAKWLLG
+440 
-454 GYSANGNVI
+454 

-534 SGSATGNIVSISSG
+534 SGSATGNIVSISGG

-568 NIVNISGNADLST
+568 NIVNISGNADLSG
-581 ATVAGG
+581 AVVAGG
-587 ISSSDAFTGNTLN
+587 SSPDGDAFTDNTLN

-613 ASVNFGYSGNANIGE
+613 ASVNFGYSGTANIGE

-657 GSGPITKT
+657 GSGSITKT

-719 NDWTLSGAGSAIA
+719 NDWTLSGAGSTIA

-740 GVLSGNGGLT
+740 GVLSGNG
-750 KTGAGT
+750 
-756 LTLTGN
+756 
-762 NTYAGGTAINDG
+762 
-774 TLKGNIASGTD
+774 
-785 LSIAASAIY
+785 
-794 DGDNKARS
+794 
-802 VGGLNG
+802 
-808 GGKIL
+808 
-813 NTDGL
+813 
-818 TVQSGDFAG
+818 
-827 IIDNSNTSLL
+827 
-837 KNGAGTLT
+837 
-845 LTGNNAYTG
+845 
-854 STTISEGTLKGNI
+854 
-867 ASGTDLSIAAS
+867 
-878 AIYDGDNK
+878 
-886 ARSVGGLNGGGK
+886 
-898 ILNTSGLTV
+898 
-907 QSGTFGGVI
+907 
-916 DNSNTSLIKTGAGT
+916 
-930 LTLTGN
+930 
-936 NAYTGGTTISEGTL
+936 
-950 KGNIASGTDLSIAA
+950 
-964 SATYDGDNKARS
+964 
-976 VGDLNGGGN
+976 
-985 IFNTD
+985 
-990 GLTVQSGTFDGVI
+990 
-1003 DNSNTSLTKTGAG
+1003 
-1016 TLTLTGNNA
+1016 
-1025 YTGSTTISEGT
+1025 
-1036 LKGNIASG
+1036 
-1044 TDLSI
+1044 
-1049 AASATYDGANKAR
+1049 
-1062 SVGGLNGGGKILNTD
+1062 
-1077 GLTVQS
+1077 
-1083 GTFGGVIGNS
+1083 
-1093 NTSLIKTGAGTL
+1093 
-1105 TLTGTNAYTGS
+1105 
-1116 TTISEGTL
+1116 
-1124 KGNIASGT
+1124 
-1132 DLSIADSATYDGDN
+1132 
-1146 KARSVGGLNGAG
+1146 
-1158 NILNTDG
+1158 
-1165 LTVQSGDFAG
+1165 
-1175 SIDNSNS
+1175 

-1624 GKARAKTNGF
+1624 GKARARTNGF

-1649 LGLSLTPSADLPLTI
+1649 LGLSLTPSADLPLTV
-1664 DLGVQGYTGKHEG
+1664 DLGVQGYTGKREG

>member
-20 ALLVGPPGF
+20 ALLAGPPGF
-29 APSANAADVT
+29 APSANAADIT
-39 YPGSNLD
+39 YPGSSLD
-46 KGPLWNIDNSLF
+46 KSPLWQAINDCLF
-58 PAGSLSDNVVTINS
+58 PAGSLSDNKVTINS
-72 GNVGGDVYG
+72 GNVSGDVYG

-110 ANNGAVTDNNVSI
+110 ANNGAVTGNKVSI

-148 VSISDSGSV
+148 VSIFDSGSV

-198 LNNRVTLDGAASQT
+198 LNNSVTLDGAASQA

-233 NGSVTLGIFGGI
+233 NGNVALGIFGGI

-275 NGSGAATGNSVIFN
+275 NGNGEASGNSVIFN

-309 NSVTMTNGSAN
+309 NSVTMTNGSAK

-378 GSGSATGNSLAL
+378 GSGSATGNSLTIR
-390 HSGTVQNNAF
+390 SGTVQNNAF

-408 GEASDNSV
+408 GEAS
-416 TFNGGS
+416 
-422 VTNNIYGGMSAA
+422 
-434 GLAQNN
+434 
-440 SVTMTNGSAKWLLG
+440 
-454 GYSANGNVI
+454 

-488 QNNSVTMTNGSAKWL
+488 QSNSVIMTNGSANWL
-503 LGGYSA
+503 LGGYSDS
-509 NGNVIGNS
+509 GDVSGNS

-534 SGSATGNIVSISSG
+534 SGSATGNIVSISGG

-568 NIVNISGNADLST
+568 NIVNISGNADLSG
-581 ATVAGG
+581 AVVVGG
-587 ISSSDAFTGNTLN
+587 SSPDGDAFTGNTLN

-606 VHIARNF
+606 VKVARNF
-613 ASVNFGYSGNANIGE
+613 ASVNFNYSGNANIGGLE
-628 LDSTPT
+628 SAPT
-634 GSALSGVTVNT
+634 GSTLSGVTVNT

-657 GSGPITKT
+657 GSGSITKA

-854 STTISEGTLKGNI
+854 
-867 ASGTDLSIAAS
+867 
-878 AIYDGDNK
+878 
-886 ARSVGGLNGGGK
+886 
-898 ILNTSGLTV
+898 
-907 QSGTFGGVI
+907 
-916 DNSNTSLIKTGAGT
+916 
-930 LTLTGN
+930 
-936 NAYTGGTTISEGTL
+936 GTTINAGTL

-990 GLTVQSGTFDGVI
+990 GLTVQSGDFAGFI

-1077 GLTVQS
+1077 GLTVQN
-1083 GTFGGVIGNS
+1083 GTFGGVIDNS
-1093 NTSLIKTGAGTL
+1093 NTS
-1105 TLTGTNAYTGS
+1105 
-1116 TTISEGTL
+1116 
-1124 KGNIASGT
+1124 
-1132 DLSIADSATYDGDN
+1132 
-1146 KARSVGGLNGAG
+1146 
-1158 NILNTDG
+1158 
-1165 LTVQSGDFAG
+1165 
-1175 SIDNSNS
+1175 
-1182 GLTKTGA
+1182 LTKTGA

-1242 ILSVNGANGQ
+1242 ILSVNGANSQ

-1289 GSACNVGLAGG
+1289 GSAYNVGLAGG

-1351 TRRLNAVTAQV
+1351 TRRLNAVTSQV

-1374 SEGFLGGLALNLQGA
+1374 PEGFLGGLALNLQGA

-1624 GKARAKTNGF
+1624 GKARATTNGF

-1639 NLRGNTGIGE
+1639 NLHGNTGIGE
-1649 LGLSLTPSADLPLTI
+1649 LGISLTPSADLPLTV
-1664 DLGVQGYTGKHEG
+1664 DLGVQGYTGKREG

>member
-46 KGPLWNIDNSLF
+46 KGPLWNIGNSLF

-320 WLLGGYSNSGDAS
+320 WLLGGYSDSGDVS
-333 GNRVEVSGGTLSGGV
+333 GNSVNVSGGTLSGGV

-463 GNSVTF
+463 GNSV
-469 NGGSVTNNIYGGMS
+469 
-483 AAGLA
+483 
-488 QNNSVTMTNGSAKWL
+488 
-503 LGGYSA
+503 
-509 NGNVIGNS
+509 
-517 VNVSGGTLTG
+517 NVSGGTLTG

-534 SGSATGNIVSISSG
+534 SGSATGNIVSISGG

-568 NIVNISGNADLST
+568 NIVNISGNADLSG
-581 ATVAGG
+581 AVVAGG
-587 ISSSDAFTGNTLN
+587 SSPDGDAFTDNTLN

-606 VHIARNF
+606 VHLARNF
-613 ASVNFGYSGNANIGE
+613 ASVNFGYSGTANIGE

-657 GSGPITKT
+657 GSGSITKT

-740 GVLSGNGGLT
+740 GVLSGNG
-750 KTGAGT
+750 
-756 LTLTGN
+756 
-762 NTYAGGTAINDG
+762 
-774 TLKGNIASGTD
+774 
-785 LSIAASAIY
+785 
-794 DGDNKARS
+794 
-802 VGGLNG
+802 
-808 GGKIL
+808 
-813 NTDGL
+813 
-818 TVQSGDFAG
+818 
-827 IIDNSNTSLL
+827 
-837 KNGAGTLT
+837 
-845 LTGNNAYTG
+845 
-854 STTISEGTLKGNI
+854 
-867 ASGTDLSIAAS
+867 
-878 AIYDGDNK
+878 
-886 ARSVGGLNGGGK
+886 
-898 ILNTSGLTV
+898 
-907 QSGTFGGVI
+907 
-916 DNSNTSLIKTGAGT
+916 
-930 LTLTGN
+930 
-936 NAYTGGTTISEGTL
+936 
-950 KGNIASGTDLSIAA
+950 
-964 SATYDGDNKARS
+964 
-976 VGDLNGGGN
+976 
-985 IFNTD
+985 
-990 GLTVQSGTFDGVI
+990 
-1003 DNSNTSLTKTGAG
+1003 
-1016 TLTLTGNNA
+1016 
-1025 YTGSTTISEGT
+1025 
-1036 LKGNIASG
+1036 
-1044 TDLSI
+1044 
-1049 AASATYDGANKAR
+1049 
-1062 SVGGLNGGGKILNTD
+1062 
-1077 GLTVQS
+1077 
-1083 GTFGGVIGNS
+1083 
-1093 NTSLIKTGAGTL
+1093 
-1105 TLTGTNAYTGS
+1105 
-1116 TTISEGTL
+1116 
-1124 KGNIASGT
+1124 
-1132 DLSIADSATYDGDN
+1132 
-1146 KARSVGGLNGAG
+1146 
-1158 NILNTDG
+1158 
-1165 LTVQSGDFAG
+1165 
-1175 SIDNSNS
+1175 

-1289 GSACNVGLAGG
+1289 GSAYNVGLSGG
-1300 TSLASGSTL
+1300 TSLAAGSTL
-1309 TLLEVDPDKTLTAN
+1309 TLLEVGAGKMLTAN
-1323 NLQRGNGIVQ
+1323 NLRKGGGIVQ

-1342 TADVNLDPT
+1342 TTDVALDPT
-1351 TRRLNAVTAQV
+1351 TGRLNAVTAQV

-1374 SEGFLGGLALNLQGA
+1374 PEGFLGGLALNLQGA
-1389 DLVAGRGMDSAVR
+1389 ELVAGRGMDSAVR

-1496 RMDFVNIGP
+1496 RMDFVNTGP

>member
-46 KGPLWNIDNSLF
+46 KGPLWNIGNSLF
-58 PAGSLSDNVVTINS
+58 PAGSLSDNKVTINS
-72 GNVGGDVYG
+72 GNVSGDVYG

-148 VSISDSGSV
+148 VSIFDSGSV

-164 YSRSVNSHVIGN
+164 YSRSVNSHVIEN

-198 LNNRVTLDGAASQT
+198 LNNSVTLDGAVSQA

-320 WLLGGYSNSGDAS
+320 WLLGGYS
-333 GNRVEVSGGTLSGGV
+333 
-348 NGGETTSGNATGNSV
+348 
-363 DFSNVTATYVQGGYS
+363 
-378 GSGSATGNSLAL
+378 
-390 HSGTVQNNAF
+390 
-400 GGYVDSGS
+400 
-408 GEASDNSV
+408 
-416 TFNGGS
+416 
-422 VTNNIYGGMSAA
+422 
-434 GLAQNN
+434 
-440 SVTMTNGSAKWLLG
+440 
-454 GYSANGNVI
+454 
-463 GNSVTF
+463 
-469 NGGSVTNNIYGGMS
+469 
-483 AAGLA
+483 
-488 QNNSVTMTNGSAKWL
+488 
-503 LGGYSA
+503 A

-517 VNVSGGTLTG
+517 VNVSGGTLAG

-534 SGSATGNIVSISSG
+534 SGSATGNIVSISGG

-568 NIVNISGNADLST
+568 NIVNISGNADLSG
-581 ATVAGG
+581 AVVAGG
-587 ISSSDAFTGNTLN
+587 SSPDGDAFTDNTLN

-606 VHIARNF
+606 VHLARNF
-613 ASVNFGYSGNANIGE
+613 ASVNFGYSGTANIGE

-657 GSGPITKT
+657 GSGSITKT

-756 LTLTGN
+756 LTL
-762 NTYAGGTAINDG
+762 
-774 TLKGNIASGTD
+774 
-785 LSIAASAIY
+785 
-794 DGDNKARS
+794 
-802 VGGLNG
+802 
-808 GGKIL
+808 
-813 NTDGL
+813 
-818 TVQSGDFAG
+818 
-827 IIDNSNTSLL
+827 
-837 KNGAGTLT
+837 
-845 LTGNNAYTG
+845 
-854 STTISEGTLKGNI
+854 
-867 ASGTDLSIAAS
+867 
-878 AIYDGDNK
+878 
-886 ARSVGGLNGGGK
+886 
-898 ILNTSGLTV
+898 
-907 QSGTFGGVI
+907 
-916 DNSNTSLIKTGAGT
+916 
-930 LTLTGN
+930 
-936 NAYTGGTTISEGTL
+936 
-950 KGNIASGTDLSIAA
+950 
-964 SATYDGDNKARS
+964 
-976 VGDLNGGGN
+976 
-985 IFNTD
+985 
-990 GLTVQSGTFDGVI
+990 
-1003 DNSNTSLTKTGAG
+1003 
-1016 TLTLTGNNA
+1016 
-1025 YTGSTTISEGT
+1025 
-1036 LKGNIASG
+1036 
-1044 TDLSI
+1044 
-1049 AASATYDGANKAR
+1049 
-1062 SVGGLNGGGKILNTD
+1062 
-1077 GLTVQS
+1077 
-1083 GTFGGVIGNS
+1083 
-1093 NTSLIKTGAGTL
+1093 
-1105 TLTGTNAYTGS
+1105 
-1116 TTISEGTL
+1116 
-1124 KGNIASGT
+1124 
-1132 DLSIADSATYDGDN
+1132 
-1146 KARSVGGLNGAG
+1146 
-1158 NILNTDG
+1158 
-1165 LTVQSGDFAG
+1165 
-1175 SIDNSNS
+1175 
-1182 GLTKTGA
+1182 
-1189 GTLTLSGTNTYTG
+1189 SGTNTYTG
-1202 MTTVRSGTLALGSD
+1202 MTTVRSGTLALGSE

-1309 TLLEVDPDKTLTAN
+1309 TLLDVDPDKTLTAN

-1342 TADVNLDPT
+1342 TTDVALDPT
-1351 TRRLNAVTAQV
+1351 TGRLSAVTAQV

-1624 GKARAKTNGF
+1624 GKARARTNGF

-1649 LGLSLTPSADLPLTI
+1649 LGLSLTPSADLPLTV

>member
-148 VSISDSGSV
+148 VSIFDSGSV

-198 LNNRVTLDGAASQT
+198 LNNSVTLDGAASQA

-218 RVEQGTARENAVVMK
+218 RGEQGTARENAVVMK
-233 NGSVTLGIFGGI
+233 NGSVALGIFGGI
-245 ATADGGQ
+245 ATVDGGQ

-263 SVGEHLI
+263 SVGQHLI

-275 NGSGAATGNSVIFN
+275 SGSGEASGNSVIFN
-289 GGSVTENVY
+289 GGSVTGNVY
-298 GGRSVNGPAQN
+298 GGQSAAGLAQN

-320 WLLGGYSNSGDAS
+320 WLLGGYSNSGD
-333 GNRVEVSGGTLSGGV
+333 VS
-348 NGGETTSGNATGNSV
+348 
-363 DFSNVTATYVQGGYS
+363 
-378 GSGSATGNSLAL
+378 
-390 HSGTVQNNAF
+390 
-400 GGYVDSGS
+400 
-408 GEASDNSV
+408 
-416 TFNGGS
+416 
-422 VTNNIYGGMSAA
+422 
-434 GLAQNN
+434 
-440 SVTMTNGSAKWLLG
+440 
-454 GYSANGNVI
+454 
-463 GNSVTF
+463 
-469 NGGSVTNNIYGGMS
+469 
-483 AAGLA
+483 
-488 QNNSVTMTNGSAKWL
+488 
-503 LGGYSA
+503 
-509 NGNVIGNS
+509 GNS

-534 SGSATGNIVSISSG
+534 SGSATGNIVSISGG
-548 TVQSNV
+548 TVHGNV

-561 GSGKATG
+561 DNGKATG
-568 NIVNISGNADLST
+568 NIVNISGKADLSG
-581 ATVAGG
+581 AVVAGG
-587 ISSSDAFTGNTLN
+587 SSPDGDAFTDNTLN

-613 ASVNFGYSGNANIGE
+613 ASVNFGYSGTANIGE

-657 GSGPITKT
+657 GSGSITKT

-673 GTNTYSGGTTISAGT
+673 GTNTYSGGTTISAGI

-808 GGKIL
+808 GGNIF
-813 NTDGL
+813 NTD
-818 TVQSGDFAG
+818 
-827 IIDNSNTSLL
+827 
-837 KNGAGTLT
+837 
-845 LTGNNAYTG
+845 
-854 STTISEGTLKGNI
+854 
-867 ASGTDLSIAAS
+867 
-878 AIYDGDNK
+878 
-886 ARSVGGLNGGGK
+886 
-898 ILNTSGLTV
+898 GLTV

-916 DNSNTSLIKTGAGT
+916 DNSNTS
-930 LTLTGN
+930 
-936 NAYTGGTTISEGTL
+936 
-950 KGNIASGTDLSIAA
+950 
-964 SATYDGDNKARS
+964 
-976 VGDLNGGGN
+976 
-985 IFNTD
+985 
-990 GLTVQSGTFDGVI
+990 
-1003 DNSNTSLTKTGAG
+1003 
-1016 TLTLTGNNA
+1016 
-1025 YTGSTTISEGT
+1025 
-1036 LKGNIASG
+1036 
-1044 TDLSI
+1044 
-1049 AASATYDGANKAR
+1049 
-1062 SVGGLNGGGKILNTD
+1062 
-1077 GLTVQS
+1077 
-1083 GTFGGVIGNS
+1083 
-1093 NTSLIKTGAGTL
+1093 
-1105 TLTGTNAYTGS
+1105 
-1116 TTISEGTL
+1116 
-1124 KGNIASGT
+1124 
-1132 DLSIADSATYDGDN
+1132 
-1146 KARSVGGLNGAG
+1146 
-1158 NILNTDG
+1158 
-1165 LTVQSGDFAG
+1165 
-1175 SIDNSNS
+1175 
-1182 GLTKTGA
+1182 LTKTGA

-1496 RMDFVNIGP
+1496 RMDFVNTGP

-1624 GKARAKTNGF
+1624 GKARARTNGV
-1634 DIDAP
+1634 DIAAP

-1649 LGLSLTPSADLPLTI
+1649 LGLSLTPSTDLPLTV

>member
-1 MTHRFRFTCTRLLP
+1 M
-15 ACALA
+15 
-20 ALLVGPPGF
+20 
-29 APSANAADVT
+29 
-39 YPGSNLD
+39 
-46 KGPLWNIDNSLF
+46 
-58 PAGSLSDNVVTINS
+58 
-72 GNVGGDVYG
+72 
-81 NDVDAAF
+81 
-88 SPVSNNTVILSGGSV
+88 
-103 GGDILGG
+103 
-110 ANNGAVTDNNVSI
+110 
-123 SGFGS
+123 
-128 VLGSVYGGYGAAE
+128 
-141 GTVNGND
+141 
-148 VSISDSGSV
+148 
-157 TGNVLGG
+157 
-164 YSRSVNSHVIGN
+164 
-176 TVTISGGTVRDIYGG
+176 
-191 QSGKGNA
+191 
-198 LNNRVTLDGAASQT
+198 TLDGAASQT

-263 SVGEHLI
+263 AVGEHLI

-320 WLLGGYSNSGDAS
+320 WLLGGYSDSGDVS
-333 GNRVEVSGGTLSGGV
+333 GNSVNVSGGTLSGGV

-408 GEASDNSV
+408 GEASD
-416 TFNGGS
+416 
-422 VTNNIYGGMSAA
+422 
-434 GLAQNN
+434 
-440 SVTMTNGSAKWLLG
+440 
-454 GYSANGNVI
+454 
-463 GNSVTF
+463 NSVTF

-651 FDGVIS
+651 FVGVIS
-657 GSGPITKT
+657 GSGSMTKA

-750 KTGAGT
+750 KTGT
-756 LTLTGN
+756 
-762 NTYAGGTAINDG
+762 
-774 TLKGNIASGTD
+774 
-785 LSIAASAIY
+785 
-794 DGDNKARS
+794 
-802 VGGLNG
+802 
-808 GGKIL
+808 
-813 NTDGL
+813 
-818 TVQSGDFAG
+818 
-827 IIDNSNTSLL
+827 
-837 KNGAGTLT
+837 
-845 LTGNNAYTG
+845 
-854 STTISEGTLKGNI
+854 
-867 ASGTDLSIAAS
+867 
-878 AIYDGDNK
+878 
-886 ARSVGGLNGGGK
+886 
-898 ILNTSGLTV
+898 
-907 QSGTFGGVI
+907 
-916 DNSNTSLIKTGAGT
+916 
-930 LTLTGN
+930 
-936 NAYTGGTTISEGTL
+936 
-950 KGNIASGTDLSIAA
+950 
-964 SATYDGDNKARS
+964 
-976 VGDLNGGGN
+976 
-985 IFNTD
+985 
-990 GLTVQSGTFDGVI
+990 
-1003 DNSNTSLTKTGAG
+1003 
-1016 TLTLTGNNA
+1016 
-1025 YTGSTTISEGT
+1025 
-1036 LKGNIASG
+1036 
-1044 TDLSI
+1044 
-1049 AASATYDGANKAR
+1049 
-1062 SVGGLNGGGKILNTD
+1062 
-1077 GLTVQS
+1077 
-1083 GTFGGVIGNS
+1083 
-1093 NTSLIKTGAGTL
+1093 
-1105 TLTGTNAYTGS
+1105 
-1116 TTISEGTL
+1116 
-1124 KGNIASGT
+1124 
-1132 DLSIADSATYDGDN
+1132 
-1146 KARSVGGLNGAG
+1146 
-1158 NILNTDG
+1158 
-1165 LTVQSGDFAG
+1165 
-1175 SIDNSNS
+1175 
-1182 GLTKTGA
+1182 

-1300 TSLASGSTL
+1300 TSLASRSTL

>member
-198 LNNRVTLDGAASQT
+198 LNNSVTLDGAASQA

-263 SVGEHLI
+263 AVGEHLI

-275 NGSGAATGNSVIFN
+275 NGNGAATGNSVIFN

-309 NSVTMTNGSAN
+309 NSVTMTNGSAK

-390 HSGTVQNNAF
+390 RSGTVQNNAF

-434 GLAQNN
+434 GLAQSN
-440 SVTMTNGSAKWLLG
+440 SVIMTNGSANWLLG
-454 GYSANGNVI
+454 GYSDSGDV
-463 GNSVTF
+463 S
-469 NGGSVTNNIYGGMS
+469 
-483 AAGLA
+483 
-488 QNNSVTMTNGSAKWL
+488 
-503 LGGYSA
+503 
-509 NGNVIGNS
+509 GNS

-527 VSGGESN
+527 VSGGEFN

-568 NIVNISGNADLST
+568 NIVNISGNADLSG
-581 ATVAGG
+581 AVVAGG
-587 ISSSDAFTGNTLN
+587 SSPDGDAFTGNTLN

-606 VHIARNF
+606 VNIARNF
-613 ASVNFGYSGNANIGE
+613 ASVNFGYSGTANIGE

-657 GSGPITKT
+657 GSGSITKT

-673 GTNTYSGGTTISAGT
+673 GTNTYSGGITISAGT

-750 KTGAGT
+750 KTGT
-756 LTLTGN
+756 
-762 NTYAGGTAINDG
+762 
-774 TLKGNIASGTD
+774 
-785 LSIAASAIY
+785 
-794 DGDNKARS
+794 
-802 VGGLNG
+802 
-808 GGKIL
+808 
-813 NTDGL
+813 
-818 TVQSGDFAG
+818 
-827 IIDNSNTSLL
+827 
-837 KNGAGTLT
+837 
-845 LTGNNAYTG
+845 
-854 STTISEGTLKGNI
+854 
-867 ASGTDLSIAAS
+867 
-878 AIYDGDNK
+878 
-886 ARSVGGLNGGGK
+886 
-898 ILNTSGLTV
+898 
-907 QSGTFGGVI
+907 
-916 DNSNTSLIKTGAGT
+916 
-930 LTLTGN
+930 
-936 NAYTGGTTISEGTL
+936 
-950 KGNIASGTDLSIAA
+950 
-964 SATYDGDNKARS
+964 
-976 VGDLNGGGN
+976 
-985 IFNTD
+985 
-990 GLTVQSGTFDGVI
+990 
-1003 DNSNTSLTKTGAG
+1003 
-1016 TLTLTGNNA
+1016 
-1025 YTGSTTISEGT
+1025 
-1036 LKGNIASG
+1036 
-1044 TDLSI
+1044 
-1049 AASATYDGANKAR
+1049 
-1062 SVGGLNGGGKILNTD
+1062 
-1077 GLTVQS
+1077 
-1083 GTFGGVIGNS
+1083 
-1093 NTSLIKTGAGTL
+1093 
-1105 TLTGTNAYTGS
+1105 
-1116 TTISEGTL
+1116 
-1124 KGNIASGT
+1124 
-1132 DLSIADSATYDGDN
+1132 
-1146 KARSVGGLNGAG
+1146 
-1158 NILNTDG
+1158 
-1165 LTVQSGDFAG
+1165 
-1175 SIDNSNS
+1175 
-1182 GLTKTGA
+1182 

-1289 GSACNVGLAGG
+1289 GSAYNVGLSGG
-1300 TSLASGSTL
+1300 TSLAAGSTL
-1309 TLLEVDPDKTLTAN
+1309 TLLEVGAGKMLTAN
-1323 NLQRGNGIVQ
+1323 NLRKGGGIVQ

-1342 TADVNLDPT
+1342 TTDVALDPT
-1351 TRRLNAVTAQV
+1351 TGRLNAVTAQV

-1541 SPYYGLHFGTGYV
+1541 SPYYGLHFGTGYI

-1624 GKARAKTNGF
+1624 GKARATTNGF

-1639 NLRGNTGIGE
+1639 NLHGNTGIGE
-1649 LGLSLTPSADLPLTI
+1649 LGLSLTPSADLPLTV

>member
-39 YPGSNLD
+39 YPGSSLD
-46 KGPLWNIDNSLF
+46 KSPLWQAINDCLF
-58 PAGSLSDNVVTINS
+58 PAGSLSDNKVTINS
-72 GNVGGDVYG
+72 GNVNGDVYG

-110 ANNGAVTDNNVSI
+110 ANNGAVTGNKVSI

-141 GTVNGND
+141 GTVSGNN
-148 VSISDSGSV
+148 VSIFDSGSV
-157 TGNVLGG
+157 NRNVLGG

-198 LNNRVTLDGAASQT
+198 LNNSVTLDGAASQA

-309 NSVTMTNGSAN
+309 NSVTMTNGSAK

-333 GNRVEVSGGTLSGGV
+333 
-348 NGGETTSGNATGNSV
+348 
-363 DFSNVTATYVQGGYS
+363 
-378 GSGSATGNSLAL
+378 
-390 HSGTVQNNAF
+390 
-400 GGYVDSGS
+400 
-408 GEASDNSV
+408 
-416 TFNGGS
+416 
-422 VTNNIYGGMSAA
+422 
-434 GLAQNN
+434 
-440 SVTMTNGSAKWLLG
+440 
-454 GYSANGNVI
+454 
-463 GNSVTF
+463 
-469 NGGSVTNNIYGGMS
+469 
-483 AAGLA
+483 
-488 QNNSVTMTNGSAKWL
+488 
-503 LGGYSA
+503 
-509 NGNVIGNS
+509 GNS

-534 SGSATGNIVSISSG
+534 SGSATGNIVSISGG

-568 NIVNISGNADLST
+568 NIVNISGNTDLST

-613 ASVNFGYSGNANIGE
+613 ASVIFGYSGTANIGE

-657 GSGPITKT
+657 GSGSITKA

-688 LSIGSDTNIGSGTNT
+688 LSIVSDTNIGSGTNT
-703 IGNKGTLL
+703 IGTKGTLL

-750 KTGAGT
+750 KTGTGT

-785 LSIAASAIY
+785 LSIAAGAIY

-802 VGGLNG
+802 VDGLNG
-808 GGKIL
+808 GGKLL
-813 NTDGL
+813 NTSGL

-827 IIDNSNTSLL
+827 IIDNSNTS
-837 KNGAGTLT
+837 
-845 LTGNNAYTG
+845 
-854 STTISEGTLKGNI
+854 
-867 ASGTDLSIAAS
+867 
-878 AIYDGDNK
+878 
-886 ARSVGGLNGGGK
+886 
-898 ILNTSGLTV
+898 
-907 QSGTFGGVI
+907 
-916 DNSNTSLIKTGAGT
+916 
-930 LTLTGN
+930 
-936 NAYTGGTTISEGTL
+936 
-950 KGNIASGTDLSIAA
+950 
-964 SATYDGDNKARS
+964 
-976 VGDLNGGGN
+976 
-985 IFNTD
+985 
-990 GLTVQSGTFDGVI
+990 
-1003 DNSNTSLTKTGAG
+1003 
-1016 TLTLTGNNA
+1016 
-1025 YTGSTTISEGT
+1025 
-1036 LKGNIASG
+1036 
-1044 TDLSI
+1044 
-1049 AASATYDGANKAR
+1049 
-1062 SVGGLNGGGKILNTD
+1062 
-1077 GLTVQS
+1077 
-1083 GTFGGVIGNS
+1083 
-1093 NTSLIKTGAGTL
+1093 
-1105 TLTGTNAYTGS
+1105 
-1116 TTISEGTL
+1116 
-1124 KGNIASGT
+1124 
-1132 DLSIADSATYDGDN
+1132 
-1146 KARSVGGLNGAG
+1146 
-1158 NILNTDG
+1158 
-1165 LTVQSGDFAG
+1165 
-1175 SIDNSNS
+1175 
-1182 GLTKTGA
+1182 LTKTGA

-1624 GKARAKTNGF
+1624 GKARATTNGF

-1639 NLRGNTGIGE
+1639 NLHGNTGIGE
-1649 LGLSLTPSADLPLTI
+1649 LGISLTPSADLPLTI

>member
-148 VSISDSGSV
+148 VSIFDSGSV

-198 LNNRVTLDGAASQT
+198 LNNSVTLDGAASQA

-263 SVGEHLI
+263 AVGEHLI

-309 NSVTMTNGSAN
+309 NSVTMTNGSAK

-378 GSGSATGNSLAL
+378 GSGSATGNSLAIR
-390 HSGTVQNNAF
+390 SGTVQNNAF

-408 GEASDNSV
+408 GEAS
-416 TFNGGS
+416 
-422 VTNNIYGGMSAA
+422 
-434 GLAQNN
+434 
-440 SVTMTNGSAKWLLG
+440 
-454 GYSANGNVI
+454 

-568 NIVNISGNADLST
+568 NIVNISGNADLSG
-581 ATVAGG
+581 AVVAGG
-587 ISSSDAFTGNTLN
+587 SSPDGDAFTGNTLN

-657 GSGPITKT
+657 GSGSITKT

-756 LTLTGN
+756 LTLSGN

-785 LSIAASAIY
+785 LSIAASTTY

-808 GGKIL
+808 GG
-813 NTDGL
+813 N
-818 TVQSGDFAG
+818 
-827 IIDNSNTSLL
+827 
-837 KNGAGTLT
+837 
-845 LTGNNAYTG
+845 
-854 STTISEGTLKGNI
+854 
-867 ASGTDLSIAAS
+867 
-878 AIYDGDNK
+878 
-886 ARSVGGLNGGGK
+886 
-898 ILNTSGLTV
+898 
-907 QSGTFGGVI
+907 
-916 DNSNTSLIKTGAGT
+916 
-930 LTLTGN
+930 
-936 NAYTGGTTISEGTL
+936 
-950 KGNIASGTDLSIAA
+950 
-964 SATYDGDNKARS
+964 
-976 VGDLNGGGN
+976 
-985 IFNTD
+985 
-990 GLTVQSGTFDGVI
+990 
-1003 DNSNTSLTKTGAG
+1003 
-1016 TLTLTGNNA
+1016 
-1025 YTGSTTISEGT
+1025 
-1036 LKGNIASG
+1036 
-1044 TDLSI
+1044 
-1049 AASATYDGANKAR
+1049 
-1062 SVGGLNGGGKILNTD
+1062 ILNTD

-1105 TLTGTNAYTGS
+1105 TLTGNNAYTGS

-1202 MTTVRSGTLALGSD
+1202 MTTVRSGTLALGND

-1624 GKARAKTNGF
+1624 GKARATTNGF

-1639 NLRGNTGIGE
+1639 NLHGNTGIGE

>member
-1 MTHRFRFTCTRLLP
+1 M
-15 ACALA
+15 
-20 ALLVGPPGF
+20 
-29 APSANAADVT
+29 
-39 YPGSNLD
+39 
-46 KGPLWNIDNSLF
+46 
-58 PAGSLSDNVVTINS
+58 
-72 GNVGGDVYG
+72 
-81 NDVDAAF
+81 
-88 SPVSNNTVILSGGSV
+88 
-103 GGDILGG
+103 
-110 ANNGAVTDNNVSI
+110 
-123 SGFGS
+123 
-128 VLGSVYGGYGAAE
+128 
-141 GTVNGND
+141 
-148 VSISDSGSV
+148 
-157 TGNVLGG
+157 
-164 YSRSVNSHVIGN
+164 
-176 TVTISGGTVRDIYGG
+176 
-191 QSGKGNA
+191 
-198 LNNRVTLDGAASQT
+198 
-212 NVIYGG
+212 
-218 RVEQGTARENAVVMK
+218 
-233 NGSVTLGIFGGI
+233 
-245 ATADGGQ
+245 
-252 AQDNHVTMSGG
+252 
-263 SVGEHLI
+263 
-270 GGYVQ
+270 
-275 NGSGAATGNSVIFN
+275 
-289 GGSVTENVY
+289 
-298 GGRSVNGPAQN
+298 
-309 NSVTMTNGSAN
+309 
-320 WLLGGYSNSGDAS
+320 
-333 GNRVEVSGGTLSGGV
+333 
-348 NGGETTSGNATGNSV
+348 
-363 DFSNVTATYVQGGYS
+363 
-378 GSGSATGNSLAL
+378 
-390 HSGTVQNNAF
+390 
-400 GGYVDSGS
+400 DSGS

-463 GNSVTF
+463 GNS
-469 NGGSVTNNIYGGMS
+469 I
-483 AAGLA
+483 
-488 QNNSVTMTNGSAKWL
+488 
-503 LGGYSA
+503 
-509 NGNVIGNS
+509 
-517 VNVSGGTLTG
+517 NVSGGTLTG

-534 SGSATGNIVSISSG
+534 SGSATGNIVSISGG

-657 GSGPITKT
+657 GSGSITKA

-673 GTNTYSGGTTISAGT
+673 GTNTYSDGTTISAGT

-785 LSIAASAIY
+785 LSIADSAIY

-808 GGKIL
+808 AGKIL
-813 NTDGL
+813 NTNGL

-867 ASGTDLSIAAS
+867 ASGTDLSIADSAIYDGDNKARSVGGLNGAGKILNTNGLTVQSGDFAGIIDNSNTSLLKNGAGTLTLTGNNAYTGSTTISEGTLKGNIASGTDLSIADS

-886 ARSVGGLNGGGK
+886 ARSVGGLNGGGN
-898 ILNTSGLTV
+898 IFNTDGLTV

-936 NAYTGGTTISEGTL
+936 NAYTGGTTINAGTL

-964 SATYDGDNKARS
+964 SAIYDGD
-976 VGDLNGGGN
+976 
-985 IFNTD
+985 
-990 GLTVQSGTFDGVI
+990 
-1003 DNSNTSLTKTGAG
+1003 
-1016 TLTLTGNNA
+1016 
-1025 YTGSTTISEGT
+1025 
-1036 LKGNIASG
+1036 
-1044 TDLSI
+1044 
-1049 AASATYDGANKAR
+1049 NKAR

-1083 GTFGGVIGNS
+1083 G
-1093 NTSLIKTGAGTL
+1093 
-1105 TLTGTNAYTGS
+1105 
-1116 TTISEGTL
+1116 
-1124 KGNIASGT
+1124 
-1132 DLSIADSATYDGDN
+1132 
-1146 KARSVGGLNGAG
+1146 
-1158 NILNTDG
+1158 
-1165 LTVQSGDFAG
+1165 DFAG
-1175 SIDNSNS
+1175 SIDNSNTS
-1182 GLTKTGA
+1182 LTKTGA

-1202 MTTVRSGTLALGSD
+1202 MTTVRSGTLALGSE

-1242 ILSVNGANGQ
+1242 ILSVNGVNGQ

-1278 LLRVTGDADVS
+1278 LLRVTGDTDVS

-1309 TLLEVDPDKTLTAN
+1309 PLLEVDPDKTLTAN

-1342 TADVNLDPT
+1342 NADVNLDPT
-1351 TRRLNAVTAQV
+1351 TRRLNALTAQV

-1374 SEGFLGGLALNLQGA
+1374 PEGFLGGLALNLQGA

-1496 RMDFVNIGP
+1496 RMDFVNTGP

-1624 GKARAKTNGF
+1624 GKARARTNGF

-1649 LGLSLTPSADLPLTI
+1649 LGLSLTPSADLPLTV

>member
-46 KGPLWNIDNSLF
+46 KGPLWNIGNSLF
-58 PAGSLSDNVVTINS
+58 PAGSLSDNKVTINS
-72 GNVGGDVYG
+72 GNVSGDVYG

-110 ANNGAVTDNNVSI
+110 ANNGAVTGNKVSI

-233 NGSVTLGIFGGI
+233 NGSVT
-245 ATADGGQ
+245 
-252 AQDNHVTMSGG
+252 
-263 SVGEHLI
+263 
-270 GGYVQ
+270 
-275 NGSGAATGNSVIFN
+275 
-289 GGSVTENVY
+289 
-298 GGRSVNGPAQN
+298 
-309 NSVTMTNGSAN
+309 MTNGSAN
-320 WLLGGYSNSGDAS
+320 WLLGGYSDSGDVS
-333 GNRVEVSGGTLSGGV
+333 GNSVNVSGGTLSGGV

-463 GNSVTF
+463 GNSV
-469 NGGSVTNNIYGGMS
+469 NI
-483 AAGLA
+483 
-488 QNNSVTMTNGSAKWL
+488 
-503 LGGYSA
+503 
-509 NGNVIGNS
+509 
-517 VNVSGGTLTG
+517 SGGTLTG

-534 SGSATGNIVSISSG
+534 SGSATGNIVSISGG

-568 NIVNISGNADLST
+568 NIVNISGNADLSG
-581 ATVAGG
+581 AVVAGG
-587 ISSSDAFTGNTLN
+587 SSPDGDAFTGNTLN

-606 VHIARNF
+606 VNIARNF
-613 ASVNFGYSGNANIGE
+613 ASVIFGYSGTANIGE

-657 GSGPITKT
+657 GSGSITKT

-756 LTLTGN
+756 LTL
-762 NTYAGGTAINDG
+762 
-774 TLKGNIASGTD
+774 
-785 LSIAASAIY
+785 
-794 DGDNKARS
+794 
-802 VGGLNG
+802 
-808 GGKIL
+808 
-813 NTDGL
+813 
-818 TVQSGDFAG
+818 
-827 IIDNSNTSLL
+827 
-837 KNGAGTLT
+837 
-845 LTGNNAYTG
+845 
-854 STTISEGTLKGNI
+854 
-867 ASGTDLSIAAS
+867 
-878 AIYDGDNK
+878 
-886 ARSVGGLNGGGK
+886 
-898 ILNTSGLTV
+898 
-907 QSGTFGGVI
+907 
-916 DNSNTSLIKTGAGT
+916 
-930 LTLTGN
+930 
-936 NAYTGGTTISEGTL
+936 
-950 KGNIASGTDLSIAA
+950 
-964 SATYDGDNKARS
+964 
-976 VGDLNGGGN
+976 
-985 IFNTD
+985 
-990 GLTVQSGTFDGVI
+990 
-1003 DNSNTSLTKTGAG
+1003 
-1016 TLTLTGNNA
+1016 
-1025 YTGSTTISEGT
+1025 
-1036 LKGNIASG
+1036 
-1044 TDLSI
+1044 
-1049 AASATYDGANKAR
+1049 
-1062 SVGGLNGGGKILNTD
+1062 
-1077 GLTVQS
+1077 
-1083 GTFGGVIGNS
+1083 
-1093 NTSLIKTGAGTL
+1093 
-1105 TLTGTNAYTGS
+1105 
-1116 TTISEGTL
+1116 
-1124 KGNIASGT
+1124 
-1132 DLSIADSATYDGDN
+1132 
-1146 KARSVGGLNGAG
+1146 
-1158 NILNTDG
+1158 
-1165 LTVQSGDFAG
+1165 
-1175 SIDNSNS
+1175 
-1182 GLTKTGA
+1182 
-1189 GTLTLSGTNTYTG
+1189 SGTNTYTG

-1228 VFDRGSHNHSLDNG
+1228 VFDRGSHNHNLDNG
-1242 ILSVNGANGQ
+1242 ILSVNGANSQ
-1252 SAMYKGDL
+1252 NAMYKGDL

-1351 TRRLNAVTAQV
+1351 TGRLNAVTAQV

-1374 SEGFLGGLALNLQGA
+1374 PEGFLGGLALNLQGA

-1624 GKARAKTNGF
+1624 GKARARTNGF